1 MIRDF
6 SNSAKKKL
14 LEYVKDATETTLWR
28 KIGDR
33 IGDAGLQIQ
42 YWFGALSISKYID
55 NLDAYHKKIIDK
67 NNTTSQRIEEIFTNV
82 KNIDTRYQ
90 GGLQQN
96 VNFSESVINFI
107 NDLANTIDPN
117 GGNMD
122 MQKMN
127 AALAASLEKIQEA
140 KLSREKAIEDSLL
153 GTDPDAVETSIDPV
167 NLSTGNF
174 IYDFEDLAIDGEI
187 PLSFH
192 RYYNSKDSRISVL
205 GKSFRHNYEIYLN
218 VNDDG
223 EVDIIMEDGQHKV
236 FAVENGVYYGKN
248 TATDFLTS
256 DKQHFYL
263 KDVDD
268 NTYIFDKD
276 KKLIRIENRNN
287 LGISLTYDEDKL
299 LIKVVN
305 NYGDCLN
312 YEYDEKTNLL
322 ARVFDHTGRDVV
334 ITYSD
339 EKRIKTVCSALGKNI
354 SYEYAS
360 NGRIKD
366 IVNSQKI
373 HTVENIYD
381 KKFRVI
387 RQLFSDGG
395 SMSFEYDDENHTVTQ
410 TERNGVQTIFVHDG
424 QYRNTEIRY
433 ADGTVEKFVY
443 NDKNQC
449 IKYTDRLGRI
459 QRMSY
464 DNRGNLIQKID
475 ALKRR
480 LNMTYDASGR
490 LLSMSINGI
499 QKVKNDY
506 DAKGNLVR
514 TEDSTGNGVTVI
526 NDKHGRPIERQ
537 YPDGSRSAVTYD
549 AKGNIS
555 TLTNQ
560 IGGTIAYFYDE
571 LNRVVKVVDAKG
583 NESKFEYNEAGNIVK
598 ETNALGNSR
607 CYAYNG
613 NGLIEEMVDYNGAKT
628 VQHYNAI
635 NKVEKVIDPLGHE
648 TCYEYDKMWNVSAV
662 VLPNGAKSLY
672 EYNQDNHMS
681 RMTDALGNKTEFR
694 YDVNGKCIAETDCMG
709 SKEFSYDV
717 VGRLVQV
724 KEPNGGITKYEY
736 DAEDHVIH
744 IIDPMNNEVHL
755 EYDKVG
761 NLLVE
766 RNNLGEMRIYTYTT
780 LGNIDTVTDE
790 SGLVIKY
797 KYLPGEEKIQEIL
810 YPDGNSEKYEYDLN
824 GNVIAYIDVM
834 GNKRCHTYDALDR
847 LILTEEADGDR
858 KIYSY
863 DEVGNVISVTDC
875 NGNSSHYI
883 YSKKNELL
891 KTIDALGNETE
902 YEYDANSNL
911 VKTVQKGKD
920 GDCNEVVTCY
930 ERDILGRVVG
940 IIDSVGAE
948 ERYTYNGKG
957 YLTEKI
963 DKEGYLTKYG
973 YTSSGDVE
981 HIQYADGKEVFLSYN
996 VLRQLEEIKDWVG
1009 TTTIKNDA
1017 VGRALNIVY
1026 PDGKEVSYAYNVS
1039 GQRTS
1044 ITYPNGETV
1053 KYSYDEFKRLTSLE
1067 EANNITTYEYDQ
1079 YSHLQLKTMPNGVS
1093 TEYSYDNRGLLASL
1107 TNKDANG
1114 ILDRYFYKY
1123 DCEGNK
1129 TEIIKSRRNMPQE
1142 NGHYTYCYDALR
1154 KLTSVHKDG
1163 NLLHAYEY
1171 DAHGNRIRMTT
1182 KDGVTNYQY
1191 NKLNQLI
1198 SKIDS
1203 NGNEKYIYD
1212 SRGNLSQ
1219 IDCNGQTKHTFVY
1232 GVANRLTEA
1241 RNADGAYAKYE
1252 YSGLGHR
1259 IGVTQQMG
1267 PNDPEVQIRYV
1278 LDITKQ
1284 YNNIL
1289 QKEEAGETQTYLFD
1303 SKVSGMIHDN
1313 GIRSYFLHDDL
1324 GSPIRLLKP
1333 EGDVLESYA
1342 YDEFGCDVGYT
1353 PSQFHSFGYTG
1364 YQKDS
1369 VTGIYYAQAREYM
1382 PVIARFAARDFVK
1395 GQQDDPLSMNEYIY
1409 CRDNPT
1415 EYADANGLFV
1425 LSTLA
1430 IIGVGAAVGA
1440 LTSAG
1445 VNAVSQ
1451 GIKIAKGEQ
1460 EEFQWGSLAGSAVEG
1475 AVVGGVA
1482 AIPGL
1487 GTVAA
1492 AALTVTA
1499 GGVGAA
1505 ANSAISQGIDEG
1517 KVDGKKVAEDAVIG
1531 AVVSGAFYG
1540 IGKGVKALKGKFS
1553 KTKMPTTKSTKDL
1566 YEDTIK
1572 GLKKNETKMDAIEA
1586 AGKKASSLT
1595 RKTQQRLLSERNSL
1609 LKKYGLEKLKS
1620 GFFSSKSGFSGVVD
1634 SVKKYAFMIFGI
1646 KTTKSI
1652 VKDLLKGM
1660 CPIYT
1665 SEDEQTL
1672 VEYMEDYYG
1681 TLYGK
1686 VTGKCPLYS

>member
-305 NYGDCLN
+305 DYGDCLN

-549 AKGNIS
+549 A
-555 TLTNQ
+555 
-560 IGGTIAYFYDE
+560 
-571 LNRVVKVVDAKG
+571 
-583 NESKFEYNEAGNIVK
+583 
-598 ETNALGNSR
+598 
-607 CYAYNG
+607 
-613 NGLIEEMVDYNGAKT
+613 
-628 VQHYNAI
+628 
-635 NKVEKVIDPLGHE
+635 
-648 TCYEYDKMWNVSAV
+648 
-662 VLPNGAKSLY
+662 
-672 EYNQDNHMS
+672 
-681 RMTDALGNKTEFR
+681 
-694 YDVNGKCIAETDCMG
+694 
-709 SKEFSYDV
+709 
-717 VGRLVQV
+717 
-724 KEPNGGITKYEY
+724 
-736 DAEDHVIH
+736 
-744 IIDPMNNEVHL
+744 
-755 EYDKVG
+755 
-761 NLLVE
+761 
-766 RNNLGEMRIYTYTT
+766 
-780 LGNIDTVTDE
+780 
-790 SGLVIKY
+790 
-797 KYLPGEEKIQEIL
+797 
-810 YPDGNSEKYEYDLN
+810 
-824 GNVIAYIDVM
+824 
-834 GNKRCHTYDALDR
+834 
-847 LILTEEADGDR
+847 
-858 KIYSY
+858 
-863 DEVGNVISVTDC
+863 
-875 NGNSSHYI
+875 
-883 YSKKNELL
+883 
-891 KTIDALGNETE
+891 
-902 YEYDANSNL
+902 
-911 VKTVQKGKD
+911 
-920 GDCNEVVTCY
+920 
-930 ERDILGRVVG
+930 
-940 IIDSVGAE
+940 
-948 ERYTYNGKG
+948 
-957 YLTEKI
+957 
-963 DKEGYLTKYG
+963 
-973 YTSSGDVE
+973 
-981 HIQYADGKEVFLSYN
+981 
-996 VLRQLEEIKDWVG
+996 
-1009 TTTIKNDA
+1009 
-1017 VGRALNIVY
+1017 
-1026 PDGKEVSYAYNVS
+1026 
-1039 GQRTS
+1039 
-1044 ITYPNGETV
+1044 
-1053 KYSYDEFKRLTSLE
+1053 
-1067 EANNITTYEYDQ
+1067 
-1079 YSHLQLKTMPNGVS
+1079 
-1093 TEYSYDNRGLLASL
+1093 
-1107 TNKDANG
+1107 
-1114 ILDRYFYKY
+1114 
-1123 DCEGNK
+1123 
-1129 TEIIKSRRNMPQE
+1129 
-1142 NGHYTYCYDALR
+1142 
-1154 KLTSVHKDG
+1154 
-1163 NLLHAYEY
+1163 
-1171 DAHGNRIRMTT
+1171 
-1182 KDGVTNYQY
+1182 
-1191 NKLNQLI
+1191 
-1198 SKIDS
+1198 
-1203 NGNEKYIYD
+1203 
-1212 SRGNLSQ
+1212 
-1219 IDCNGQTKHTFVY
+1219 
-1232 GVANRLTEA
+1232 
-1241 RNADGAYAKYE
+1241 
-1252 YSGLGHR
+1252 
-1259 IGVTQQMG
+1259 
-1267 PNDPEVQIRYV
+1267 
-1278 LDITKQ
+1278 
-1284 YNNIL
+1284 
-1289 QKEEAGETQTYLFD
+1289 
-1303 SKVSGMIHDN
+1303 
-1313 GIRSYFLHDDL
+1313 
-1324 GSPIRLLKP
+1324 
-1333 EGDVLESYA
+1333 
-1342 YDEFGCDVGYT
+1342 
-1353 PSQFHSFGYTG
+1353 
-1364 YQKDS
+1364 
-1369 VTGIYYAQAREYM
+1369 
-1382 PVIARFAARDFVK
+1382 
-1395 GQQDDPLSMNEYIY
+1395 
-1409 CRDNPT
+1409 
-1415 EYADANGLFV
+1415 
-1425 LSTLA
+1425 
-1430 IIGVGAAVGA
+1430 
-1440 LTSAG
+1440 TSAG

-1672 VEYMEDYYG
+1672 VEYMEDYLV
-1681 TLYGK
+1681 LYTEK
-1686 VTGKCPLYS
+1686 

>member
-305 NYGDCLN
+305 DYGDCLN

-549 AKGNIS
+549 A
-555 TLTNQ
+555 
-560 IGGTIAYFYDE
+560 
-571 LNRVVKVVDAKG
+571 
-583 NESKFEYNEAGNIVK
+583 
-598 ETNALGNSR
+598 
-607 CYAYNG
+607 
-613 NGLIEEMVDYNGAKT
+613 
-628 VQHYNAI
+628 
-635 NKVEKVIDPLGHE
+635 
-648 TCYEYDKMWNVSAV
+648 
-662 VLPNGAKSLY
+662 
-672 EYNQDNHMS
+672 
-681 RMTDALGNKTEFR
+681 
-694 YDVNGKCIAETDCMG
+694 
-709 SKEFSYDV
+709 
-717 VGRLVQV
+717 
-724 KEPNGGITKYEY
+724 
-736 DAEDHVIH
+736 
-744 IIDPMNNEVHL
+744 
-755 EYDKVG
+755 
-761 NLLVE
+761 
-766 RNNLGEMRIYTYTT
+766 
-780 LGNIDTVTDE
+780 
-790 SGLVIKY
+790 
-797 KYLPGEEKIQEIL
+797 
-810 YPDGNSEKYEYDLN
+810 
-824 GNVIAYIDVM
+824 
-834 GNKRCHTYDALDR
+834 
-847 LILTEEADGDR
+847 
-858 KIYSY
+858 
-863 DEVGNVISVTDC
+863 
-875 NGNSSHYI
+875 
-883 YSKKNELL
+883 
-891 KTIDALGNETE
+891 
-902 YEYDANSNL
+902 
-911 VKTVQKGKD
+911 
-920 GDCNEVVTCY
+920 
-930 ERDILGRVVG
+930 
-940 IIDSVGAE
+940 
-948 ERYTYNGKG
+948 
-957 YLTEKI
+957 
-963 DKEGYLTKYG
+963 
-973 YTSSGDVE
+973 
-981 HIQYADGKEVFLSYN
+981 
-996 VLRQLEEIKDWVG
+996 
-1009 TTTIKNDA
+1009 
-1017 VGRALNIVY
+1017 
-1026 PDGKEVSYAYNVS
+1026 
-1039 GQRTS
+1039 
-1044 ITYPNGETV
+1044 
-1053 KYSYDEFKRLTSLE
+1053 
-1067 EANNITTYEYDQ
+1067 
-1079 YSHLQLKTMPNGVS
+1079 
-1093 TEYSYDNRGLLASL
+1093 
-1107 TNKDANG
+1107 
-1114 ILDRYFYKY
+1114 
-1123 DCEGNK
+1123 
-1129 TEIIKSRRNMPQE
+1129 
-1142 NGHYTYCYDALR
+1142 
-1154 KLTSVHKDG
+1154 TSV
-1163 NLLHAYEY
+1163 
-1171 DAHGNRIRMTT
+1171 
-1182 KDGVTNYQY
+1182 
-1191 NKLNQLI
+1191 
-1198 SKIDS
+1198 
-1203 NGNEKYIYD
+1203 
-1212 SRGNLSQ
+1212 
-1219 IDCNGQTKHTFVY
+1219 
-1232 GVANRLTEA
+1232 
-1241 RNADGAYAKYE
+1241 
-1252 YSGLGHR
+1252 
-1259 IGVTQQMG
+1259 
-1267 PNDPEVQIRYV
+1267 
-1278 LDITKQ
+1278 
-1284 YNNIL
+1284 
-1289 QKEEAGETQTYLFD
+1289 
-1303 SKVSGMIHDN
+1303 
-1313 GIRSYFLHDDL
+1313 
-1324 GSPIRLLKP
+1324 
-1333 EGDVLESYA
+1333 
-1342 YDEFGCDVGYT
+1342 
-1353 PSQFHSFGYTG
+1353 
-1364 YQKDS
+1364 
-1369 VTGIYYAQAREYM
+1369 
-1382 PVIARFAARDFVK
+1382 
-1395 GQQDDPLSMNEYIY
+1395 
-1409 CRDNPT
+1409 
-1415 EYADANGLFV
+1415 
-1425 LSTLA
+1425 
-1430 IIGVGAAVGA
+1430 
-1440 LTSAG
+1440 G

-1672 VEYMEDYYG
+1672 VEYMEDYFG

>member
-549 AKGNIS
+549 A
-555 TLTNQ
+555 
-560 IGGTIAYFYDE
+560 
-571 LNRVVKVVDAKG
+571 
-583 NESKFEYNEAGNIVK
+583 
-598 ETNALGNSR
+598 
-607 CYAYNG
+607 
-613 NGLIEEMVDYNGAKT
+613 
-628 VQHYNAI
+628 
-635 NKVEKVIDPLGHE
+635 
-648 TCYEYDKMWNVSAV
+648 
-662 VLPNGAKSLY
+662 
-672 EYNQDNHMS
+672 
-681 RMTDALGNKTEFR
+681 
-694 YDVNGKCIAETDCMG
+694 
-709 SKEFSYDV
+709 
-717 VGRLVQV
+717 
-724 KEPNGGITKYEY
+724 
-736 DAEDHVIH
+736 
-744 IIDPMNNEVHL
+744 
-755 EYDKVG
+755 
-761 NLLVE
+761 
-766 RNNLGEMRIYTYTT
+766 
-780 LGNIDTVTDE
+780 
-790 SGLVIKY
+790 
-797 KYLPGEEKIQEIL
+797 
-810 YPDGNSEKYEYDLN
+810 
-824 GNVIAYIDVM
+824 
-834 GNKRCHTYDALDR
+834 
-847 LILTEEADGDR
+847 
-858 KIYSY
+858 
-863 DEVGNVISVTDC
+863 
-875 NGNSSHYI
+875 
-883 YSKKNELL
+883 
-891 KTIDALGNETE
+891 
-902 YEYDANSNL
+902 
-911 VKTVQKGKD
+911 
-920 GDCNEVVTCY
+920 
-930 ERDILGRVVG
+930 
-940 IIDSVGAE
+940 
-948 ERYTYNGKG
+948 
-957 YLTEKI
+957 
-963 DKEGYLTKYG
+963 
-973 YTSSGDVE
+973 
-981 HIQYADGKEVFLSYN
+981 
-996 VLRQLEEIKDWVG
+996 
-1009 TTTIKNDA
+1009 
-1017 VGRALNIVY
+1017 
-1026 PDGKEVSYAYNVS
+1026 
-1039 GQRTS
+1039 
-1044 ITYPNGETV
+1044 
-1053 KYSYDEFKRLTSLE
+1053 
-1067 EANNITTYEYDQ
+1067 
-1079 YSHLQLKTMPNGVS
+1079 
-1093 TEYSYDNRGLLASL
+1093 
-1107 TNKDANG
+1107 
-1114 ILDRYFYKY
+1114 
-1123 DCEGNK
+1123 
-1129 TEIIKSRRNMPQE
+1129 
-1142 NGHYTYCYDALR
+1142 
-1154 KLTSVHKDG
+1154 
-1163 NLLHAYEY
+1163 
-1171 DAHGNRIRMTT
+1171 
-1182 KDGVTNYQY
+1182 
-1191 NKLNQLI
+1191 
-1198 SKIDS
+1198 
-1203 NGNEKYIYD
+1203 
-1212 SRGNLSQ
+1212 
-1219 IDCNGQTKHTFVY
+1219 
-1232 GVANRLTEA
+1232 
-1241 RNADGAYAKYE
+1241 
-1252 YSGLGHR
+1252 
-1259 IGVTQQMG
+1259 
-1267 PNDPEVQIRYV
+1267 
-1278 LDITKQ
+1278 
-1284 YNNIL
+1284 
-1289 QKEEAGETQTYLFD
+1289 
-1303 SKVSGMIHDN
+1303 
-1313 GIRSYFLHDDL
+1313 
-1324 GSPIRLLKP
+1324 
-1333 EGDVLESYA
+1333 
-1342 YDEFGCDVGYT
+1342 
-1353 PSQFHSFGYTG
+1353 
-1364 YQKDS
+1364 
-1369 VTGIYYAQAREYM
+1369 
-1382 PVIARFAARDFVK
+1382 
-1395 GQQDDPLSMNEYIY
+1395 
-1409 CRDNPT
+1409 
-1415 EYADANGLFV
+1415 
-1425 LSTLA
+1425 
-1430 IIGVGAAVGA
+1430 
-1440 LTSAG
+1440 TSAG

-1487 GTVAA
+1487 GTVA

-1553 KTKMPTTKSTKDL
+1553 KTKTPTTKSTKDL

-1572 GLKKNETKMDAIEA
+1572 RLKKNETKMDAIEA

-1595 RKTQQRLLSERNSL
+1595 RKTQQRLLSERDSL

-1634 SVKKYAFMIFGI
+1634 SVKKYAFMVFGI
-1646 KTTKSI
+1646 KTIKSI
-1652 VKDLLKGM
+1652 VKDLLEGM

-1672 VEYMEDYYG
+1672 VEYMEDYFG

>member
-305 NYGDCLN
+305 DYGDCLN

-410 TERNGVQTIFVHDG
+410 TERNGVQTIFVHGG

-549 AKGNIS
+549 A
-555 TLTNQ
+555 
-560 IGGTIAYFYDE
+560 
-571 LNRVVKVVDAKG
+571 
-583 NESKFEYNEAGNIVK
+583 
-598 ETNALGNSR
+598 
-607 CYAYNG
+607 
-613 NGLIEEMVDYNGAKT
+613 
-628 VQHYNAI
+628 
-635 NKVEKVIDPLGHE
+635 
-648 TCYEYDKMWNVSAV
+648 
-662 VLPNGAKSLY
+662 
-672 EYNQDNHMS
+672 
-681 RMTDALGNKTEFR
+681 
-694 YDVNGKCIAETDCMG
+694 
-709 SKEFSYDV
+709 
-717 VGRLVQV
+717 
-724 KEPNGGITKYEY
+724 
-736 DAEDHVIH
+736 
-744 IIDPMNNEVHL
+744 
-755 EYDKVG
+755 
-761 NLLVE
+761 
-766 RNNLGEMRIYTYTT
+766 
-780 LGNIDTVTDE
+780 
-790 SGLVIKY
+790 
-797 KYLPGEEKIQEIL
+797 
-810 YPDGNSEKYEYDLN
+810 
-824 GNVIAYIDVM
+824 
-834 GNKRCHTYDALDR
+834 
-847 LILTEEADGDR
+847 
-858 KIYSY
+858 
-863 DEVGNVISVTDC
+863 
-875 NGNSSHYI
+875 
-883 YSKKNELL
+883 
-891 KTIDALGNETE
+891 
-902 YEYDANSNL
+902 
-911 VKTVQKGKD
+911 
-920 GDCNEVVTCY
+920 
-930 ERDILGRVVG
+930 
-940 IIDSVGAE
+940 
-948 ERYTYNGKG
+948 
-957 YLTEKI
+957 
-963 DKEGYLTKYG
+963 
-973 YTSSGDVE
+973 
-981 HIQYADGKEVFLSYN
+981 
-996 VLRQLEEIKDWVG
+996 
-1009 TTTIKNDA
+1009 
-1017 VGRALNIVY
+1017 
-1026 PDGKEVSYAYNVS
+1026 
-1039 GQRTS
+1039 
-1044 ITYPNGETV
+1044 
-1053 KYSYDEFKRLTSLE
+1053 
-1067 EANNITTYEYDQ
+1067 
-1079 YSHLQLKTMPNGVS
+1079 
-1093 TEYSYDNRGLLASL
+1093 
-1107 TNKDANG
+1107 
-1114 ILDRYFYKY
+1114 
-1123 DCEGNK
+1123 
-1129 TEIIKSRRNMPQE
+1129 
-1142 NGHYTYCYDALR
+1142 
-1154 KLTSVHKDG
+1154 
-1163 NLLHAYEY
+1163 
-1171 DAHGNRIRMTT
+1171 
-1182 KDGVTNYQY
+1182 
-1191 NKLNQLI
+1191 
-1198 SKIDS
+1198 
-1203 NGNEKYIYD
+1203 
-1212 SRGNLSQ
+1212 
-1219 IDCNGQTKHTFVY
+1219 
-1232 GVANRLTEA
+1232 
-1241 RNADGAYAKYE
+1241 
-1252 YSGLGHR
+1252 
-1259 IGVTQQMG
+1259 
-1267 PNDPEVQIRYV
+1267 
-1278 LDITKQ
+1278 
-1284 YNNIL
+1284 
-1289 QKEEAGETQTYLFD
+1289 
-1303 SKVSGMIHDN
+1303 
-1313 GIRSYFLHDDL
+1313 
-1324 GSPIRLLKP
+1324 
-1333 EGDVLESYA
+1333 
-1342 YDEFGCDVGYT
+1342 
-1353 PSQFHSFGYTG
+1353 
-1364 YQKDS
+1364 
-1369 VTGIYYAQAREYM
+1369 
-1382 PVIARFAARDFVK
+1382 
-1395 GQQDDPLSMNEYIY
+1395 
-1409 CRDNPT
+1409 
-1415 EYADANGLFV
+1415 
-1425 LSTLA
+1425 
-1430 IIGVGAAVGA
+1430 
-1440 LTSAG
+1440 TSAG

-1487 GTVAA
+1487 GTVA

-1672 VEYMEDYYG
+1672 VEYMEDYFG

>member
-305 NYGDCLN
+305 DYGDCLN

-549 AKGNIS
+549 A
-555 TLTNQ
+555 
-560 IGGTIAYFYDE
+560 
-571 LNRVVKVVDAKG
+571 
-583 NESKFEYNEAGNIVK
+583 
-598 ETNALGNSR
+598 
-607 CYAYNG
+607 
-613 NGLIEEMVDYNGAKT
+613 
-628 VQHYNAI
+628 
-635 NKVEKVIDPLGHE
+635 
-648 TCYEYDKMWNVSAV
+648 
-662 VLPNGAKSLY
+662 
-672 EYNQDNHMS
+672 
-681 RMTDALGNKTEFR
+681 
-694 YDVNGKCIAETDCMG
+694 
-709 SKEFSYDV
+709 
-717 VGRLVQV
+717 
-724 KEPNGGITKYEY
+724 
-736 DAEDHVIH
+736 
-744 IIDPMNNEVHL
+744 
-755 EYDKVG
+755 
-761 NLLVE
+761 
-766 RNNLGEMRIYTYTT
+766 
-780 LGNIDTVTDE
+780 
-790 SGLVIKY
+790 
-797 KYLPGEEKIQEIL
+797 
-810 YPDGNSEKYEYDLN
+810 
-824 GNVIAYIDVM
+824 
-834 GNKRCHTYDALDR
+834 
-847 LILTEEADGDR
+847 
-858 KIYSY
+858 
-863 DEVGNVISVTDC
+863 
-875 NGNSSHYI
+875 
-883 YSKKNELL
+883 
-891 KTIDALGNETE
+891 
-902 YEYDANSNL
+902 
-911 VKTVQKGKD
+911 
-920 GDCNEVVTCY
+920 
-930 ERDILGRVVG
+930 
-940 IIDSVGAE
+940 
-948 ERYTYNGKG
+948 
-957 YLTEKI
+957 
-963 DKEGYLTKYG
+963 
-973 YTSSGDVE
+973 
-981 HIQYADGKEVFLSYN
+981 
-996 VLRQLEEIKDWVG
+996 
-1009 TTTIKNDA
+1009 
-1017 VGRALNIVY
+1017 
-1026 PDGKEVSYAYNVS
+1026 
-1039 GQRTS
+1039 
-1044 ITYPNGETV
+1044 
-1053 KYSYDEFKRLTSLE
+1053 
-1067 EANNITTYEYDQ
+1067 
-1079 YSHLQLKTMPNGVS
+1079 
-1093 TEYSYDNRGLLASL
+1093 
-1107 TNKDANG
+1107 
-1114 ILDRYFYKY
+1114 
-1123 DCEGNK
+1123 
-1129 TEIIKSRRNMPQE
+1129 
-1142 NGHYTYCYDALR
+1142 
-1154 KLTSVHKDG
+1154 
-1163 NLLHAYEY
+1163 
-1171 DAHGNRIRMTT
+1171 
-1182 KDGVTNYQY
+1182 
-1191 NKLNQLI
+1191 
-1198 SKIDS
+1198 
-1203 NGNEKYIYD
+1203 
-1212 SRGNLSQ
+1212 
-1219 IDCNGQTKHTFVY
+1219 
-1232 GVANRLTEA
+1232 
-1241 RNADGAYAKYE
+1241 
-1252 YSGLGHR
+1252 
-1259 IGVTQQMG
+1259 
-1267 PNDPEVQIRYV
+1267 
-1278 LDITKQ
+1278 
-1284 YNNIL
+1284 
-1289 QKEEAGETQTYLFD
+1289 
-1303 SKVSGMIHDN
+1303 
-1313 GIRSYFLHDDL
+1313 
-1324 GSPIRLLKP
+1324 
-1333 EGDVLESYA
+1333 
-1342 YDEFGCDVGYT
+1342 
-1353 PSQFHSFGYTG
+1353 
-1364 YQKDS
+1364 
-1369 VTGIYYAQAREYM
+1369 
-1382 PVIARFAARDFVK
+1382 
-1395 GQQDDPLSMNEYIY
+1395 
-1409 CRDNPT
+1409 
-1415 EYADANGLFV
+1415 
-1425 LSTLA
+1425 
-1430 IIGVGAAVGA
+1430 
-1440 LTSAG
+1440 TSAG

-1609 LKKYGLEKLKS
+1609 LKNMVWKN
-1620 GFFSSKSGFSGVVD
+1620 
-1634 SVKKYAFMIFGI
+1634 
-1646 KTTKSI
+1646 
-1652 VKDLLKGM
+1652 
-1660 CPIYT
+1660 
-1665 SEDEQTL
+1665 
-1672 VEYMEDYYG
+1672 
-1681 TLYGK
+1681 
-1686 VTGKCPLYS
+1686 

>member
-354 SYEYAS
+354 PYEYAS

-549 AKGNIS
+549 A
-555 TLTNQ
+555 
-560 IGGTIAYFYDE
+560 
-571 LNRVVKVVDAKG
+571 
-583 NESKFEYNEAGNIVK
+583 
-598 ETNALGNSR
+598 
-607 CYAYNG
+607 
-613 NGLIEEMVDYNGAKT
+613 
-628 VQHYNAI
+628 
-635 NKVEKVIDPLGHE
+635 
-648 TCYEYDKMWNVSAV
+648 
-662 VLPNGAKSLY
+662 
-672 EYNQDNHMS
+672 
-681 RMTDALGNKTEFR
+681 
-694 YDVNGKCIAETDCMG
+694 
-709 SKEFSYDV
+709 
-717 VGRLVQV
+717 
-724 KEPNGGITKYEY
+724 
-736 DAEDHVIH
+736 
-744 IIDPMNNEVHL
+744 
-755 EYDKVG
+755 
-761 NLLVE
+761 
-766 RNNLGEMRIYTYTT
+766 
-780 LGNIDTVTDE
+780 
-790 SGLVIKY
+790 
-797 KYLPGEEKIQEIL
+797 
-810 YPDGNSEKYEYDLN
+810 
-824 GNVIAYIDVM
+824 
-834 GNKRCHTYDALDR
+834 
-847 LILTEEADGDR
+847 
-858 KIYSY
+858 
-863 DEVGNVISVTDC
+863 
-875 NGNSSHYI
+875 
-883 YSKKNELL
+883 
-891 KTIDALGNETE
+891 
-902 YEYDANSNL
+902 
-911 VKTVQKGKD
+911 
-920 GDCNEVVTCY
+920 
-930 ERDILGRVVG
+930 
-940 IIDSVGAE
+940 
-948 ERYTYNGKG
+948 
-957 YLTEKI
+957 
-963 DKEGYLTKYG
+963 
-973 YTSSGDVE
+973 
-981 HIQYADGKEVFLSYN
+981 
-996 VLRQLEEIKDWVG
+996 
-1009 TTTIKNDA
+1009 
-1017 VGRALNIVY
+1017 
-1026 PDGKEVSYAYNVS
+1026 
-1039 GQRTS
+1039 
-1044 ITYPNGETV
+1044 
-1053 KYSYDEFKRLTSLE
+1053 
-1067 EANNITTYEYDQ
+1067 
-1079 YSHLQLKTMPNGVS
+1079 
-1093 TEYSYDNRGLLASL
+1093 
-1107 TNKDANG
+1107 
-1114 ILDRYFYKY
+1114 
-1123 DCEGNK
+1123 
-1129 TEIIKSRRNMPQE
+1129 
-1142 NGHYTYCYDALR
+1142 
-1154 KLTSVHKDG
+1154 
-1163 NLLHAYEY
+1163 
-1171 DAHGNRIRMTT
+1171 
-1182 KDGVTNYQY
+1182 
-1191 NKLNQLI
+1191 
-1198 SKIDS
+1198 
-1203 NGNEKYIYD
+1203 
-1212 SRGNLSQ
+1212 
-1219 IDCNGQTKHTFVY
+1219 
-1232 GVANRLTEA
+1232 
-1241 RNADGAYAKYE
+1241 
-1252 YSGLGHR
+1252 
-1259 IGVTQQMG
+1259 
-1267 PNDPEVQIRYV
+1267 
-1278 LDITKQ
+1278 
-1284 YNNIL
+1284 
-1289 QKEEAGETQTYLFD
+1289 
-1303 SKVSGMIHDN
+1303 
-1313 GIRSYFLHDDL
+1313 
-1324 GSPIRLLKP
+1324 
-1333 EGDVLESYA
+1333 
-1342 YDEFGCDVGYT
+1342 
-1353 PSQFHSFGYTG
+1353 
-1364 YQKDS
+1364 
-1369 VTGIYYAQAREYM
+1369 
-1382 PVIARFAARDFVK
+1382 
-1395 GQQDDPLSMNEYIY
+1395 
-1409 CRDNPT
+1409 
-1415 EYADANGLFV
+1415 
-1425 LSTLA
+1425 
-1430 IIGVGAAVGA
+1430 
-1440 LTSAG
+1440 TSAG

-1460 EEFQWGSLAGSAVEG
+1460 EEFKWGSLAGSAVEG

-1487 GTVAA
+1487 GTVA

-1672 VEYMEDYYG
+1672 VEYMEDYFG

>member
-305 NYGDCLN
+305 DYGDCLN

-549 AKGNIS
+549 A
-555 TLTNQ
+555 
-560 IGGTIAYFYDE
+560 
-571 LNRVVKVVDAKG
+571 
-583 NESKFEYNEAGNIVK
+583 
-598 ETNALGNSR
+598 
-607 CYAYNG
+607 
-613 NGLIEEMVDYNGAKT
+613 
-628 VQHYNAI
+628 
-635 NKVEKVIDPLGHE
+635 
-648 TCYEYDKMWNVSAV
+648 
-662 VLPNGAKSLY
+662 
-672 EYNQDNHMS
+672 
-681 RMTDALGNKTEFR
+681 
-694 YDVNGKCIAETDCMG
+694 
-709 SKEFSYDV
+709 
-717 VGRLVQV
+717 
-724 KEPNGGITKYEY
+724 
-736 DAEDHVIH
+736 
-744 IIDPMNNEVHL
+744 
-755 EYDKVG
+755 
-761 NLLVE
+761 
-766 RNNLGEMRIYTYTT
+766 
-780 LGNIDTVTDE
+780 
-790 SGLVIKY
+790 
-797 KYLPGEEKIQEIL
+797 
-810 YPDGNSEKYEYDLN
+810 
-824 GNVIAYIDVM
+824 
-834 GNKRCHTYDALDR
+834 
-847 LILTEEADGDR
+847 
-858 KIYSY
+858 
-863 DEVGNVISVTDC
+863 
-875 NGNSSHYI
+875 
-883 YSKKNELL
+883 
-891 KTIDALGNETE
+891 
-902 YEYDANSNL
+902 
-911 VKTVQKGKD
+911 
-920 GDCNEVVTCY
+920 
-930 ERDILGRVVG
+930 
-940 IIDSVGAE
+940 
-948 ERYTYNGKG
+948 
-957 YLTEKI
+957 
-963 DKEGYLTKYG
+963 
-973 YTSSGDVE
+973 
-981 HIQYADGKEVFLSYN
+981 
-996 VLRQLEEIKDWVG
+996 
-1009 TTTIKNDA
+1009 
-1017 VGRALNIVY
+1017 
-1026 PDGKEVSYAYNVS
+1026 
-1039 GQRTS
+1039 
-1044 ITYPNGETV
+1044 
-1053 KYSYDEFKRLTSLE
+1053 
-1067 EANNITTYEYDQ
+1067 
-1079 YSHLQLKTMPNGVS
+1079 
-1093 TEYSYDNRGLLASL
+1093 
-1107 TNKDANG
+1107 
-1114 ILDRYFYKY
+1114 
-1123 DCEGNK
+1123 
-1129 TEIIKSRRNMPQE
+1129 
-1142 NGHYTYCYDALR
+1142 
-1154 KLTSVHKDG
+1154 
-1163 NLLHAYEY
+1163 
-1171 DAHGNRIRMTT
+1171 
-1182 KDGVTNYQY
+1182 
-1191 NKLNQLI
+1191 
-1198 SKIDS
+1198 
-1203 NGNEKYIYD
+1203 
-1212 SRGNLSQ
+1212 
-1219 IDCNGQTKHTFVY
+1219 
-1232 GVANRLTEA
+1232 
-1241 RNADGAYAKYE
+1241 
-1252 YSGLGHR
+1252 
-1259 IGVTQQMG
+1259 
-1267 PNDPEVQIRYV
+1267 
-1278 LDITKQ
+1278 
-1284 YNNIL
+1284 
-1289 QKEEAGETQTYLFD
+1289 
-1303 SKVSGMIHDN
+1303 
-1313 GIRSYFLHDDL
+1313 
-1324 GSPIRLLKP
+1324 
-1333 EGDVLESYA
+1333 
-1342 YDEFGCDVGYT
+1342 
-1353 PSQFHSFGYTG
+1353 
-1364 YQKDS
+1364 
-1369 VTGIYYAQAREYM
+1369 
-1382 PVIARFAARDFVK
+1382 
-1395 GQQDDPLSMNEYIY
+1395 
-1409 CRDNPT
+1409 
-1415 EYADANGLFV
+1415 
-1425 LSTLA
+1425 
-1430 IIGVGAAVGA
+1430 
-1440 LTSAG
+1440 TSAG

-1492 AALTVTA
+1492 AALIVTA

-1672 VEYMEDYYG
+1672 VEYMEDYFG

>member
-205 GKSFRHNYEIYLN
+205 GKSFRHNYGIYLN

-549 AKGNIS
+549 A
-555 TLTNQ
+555 
-560 IGGTIAYFYDE
+560 
-571 LNRVVKVVDAKG
+571 
-583 NESKFEYNEAGNIVK
+583 
-598 ETNALGNSR
+598 
-607 CYAYNG
+607 
-613 NGLIEEMVDYNGAKT
+613 
-628 VQHYNAI
+628 
-635 NKVEKVIDPLGHE
+635 
-648 TCYEYDKMWNVSAV
+648 
-662 VLPNGAKSLY
+662 
-672 EYNQDNHMS
+672 
-681 RMTDALGNKTEFR
+681 
-694 YDVNGKCIAETDCMG
+694 
-709 SKEFSYDV
+709 
-717 VGRLVQV
+717 
-724 KEPNGGITKYEY
+724 
-736 DAEDHVIH
+736 
-744 IIDPMNNEVHL
+744 
-755 EYDKVG
+755 
-761 NLLVE
+761 
-766 RNNLGEMRIYTYTT
+766 
-780 LGNIDTVTDE
+780 
-790 SGLVIKY
+790 
-797 KYLPGEEKIQEIL
+797 
-810 YPDGNSEKYEYDLN
+810 
-824 GNVIAYIDVM
+824 
-834 GNKRCHTYDALDR
+834 
-847 LILTEEADGDR
+847 
-858 KIYSY
+858 
-863 DEVGNVISVTDC
+863 
-875 NGNSSHYI
+875 
-883 YSKKNELL
+883 
-891 KTIDALGNETE
+891 
-902 YEYDANSNL
+902 
-911 VKTVQKGKD
+911 
-920 GDCNEVVTCY
+920 
-930 ERDILGRVVG
+930 
-940 IIDSVGAE
+940 
-948 ERYTYNGKG
+948 
-957 YLTEKI
+957 
-963 DKEGYLTKYG
+963 
-973 YTSSGDVE
+973 
-981 HIQYADGKEVFLSYN
+981 
-996 VLRQLEEIKDWVG
+996 
-1009 TTTIKNDA
+1009 
-1017 VGRALNIVY
+1017 
-1026 PDGKEVSYAYNVS
+1026 
-1039 GQRTS
+1039 
-1044 ITYPNGETV
+1044 
-1053 KYSYDEFKRLTSLE
+1053 
-1067 EANNITTYEYDQ
+1067 
-1079 YSHLQLKTMPNGVS
+1079 
-1093 TEYSYDNRGLLASL
+1093 
-1107 TNKDANG
+1107 
-1114 ILDRYFYKY
+1114 
-1123 DCEGNK
+1123 
-1129 TEIIKSRRNMPQE
+1129 
-1142 NGHYTYCYDALR
+1142 
-1154 KLTSVHKDG
+1154 
-1163 NLLHAYEY
+1163 
-1171 DAHGNRIRMTT
+1171 
-1182 KDGVTNYQY
+1182 
-1191 NKLNQLI
+1191 
-1198 SKIDS
+1198 
-1203 NGNEKYIYD
+1203 
-1212 SRGNLSQ
+1212 
-1219 IDCNGQTKHTFVY
+1219 
-1232 GVANRLTEA
+1232 
-1241 RNADGAYAKYE
+1241 
-1252 YSGLGHR
+1252 
-1259 IGVTQQMG
+1259 
-1267 PNDPEVQIRYV
+1267 
-1278 LDITKQ
+1278 
-1284 YNNIL
+1284 
-1289 QKEEAGETQTYLFD
+1289 
-1303 SKVSGMIHDN
+1303 
-1313 GIRSYFLHDDL
+1313 
-1324 GSPIRLLKP
+1324 
-1333 EGDVLESYA
+1333 
-1342 YDEFGCDVGYT
+1342 
-1353 PSQFHSFGYTG
+1353 
-1364 YQKDS
+1364 
-1369 VTGIYYAQAREYM
+1369 
-1382 PVIARFAARDFVK
+1382 
-1395 GQQDDPLSMNEYIY
+1395 
-1409 CRDNPT
+1409 
-1415 EYADANGLFV
+1415 
-1425 LSTLA
+1425 
-1430 IIGVGAAVGA
+1430 
-1440 LTSAG
+1440 TSAG

-1586 AGKKASSLT
+1586 TGKKASSLT

-1672 VEYMEDYYG
+1672 VEYMEDYFG

>member
-174 IYDFEDLAIDGEI
+174 IYDFEDLAIDGEN

-549 AKGNIS
+549 A
-555 TLTNQ
+555 
-560 IGGTIAYFYDE
+560 
-571 LNRVVKVVDAKG
+571 
-583 NESKFEYNEAGNIVK
+583 
-598 ETNALGNSR
+598 
-607 CYAYNG
+607 
-613 NGLIEEMVDYNGAKT
+613 
-628 VQHYNAI
+628 
-635 NKVEKVIDPLGHE
+635 
-648 TCYEYDKMWNVSAV
+648 
-662 VLPNGAKSLY
+662 
-672 EYNQDNHMS
+672 
-681 RMTDALGNKTEFR
+681 
-694 YDVNGKCIAETDCMG
+694 
-709 SKEFSYDV
+709 
-717 VGRLVQV
+717 
-724 KEPNGGITKYEY
+724 
-736 DAEDHVIH
+736 
-744 IIDPMNNEVHL
+744 
-755 EYDKVG
+755 
-761 NLLVE
+761 
-766 RNNLGEMRIYTYTT
+766 
-780 LGNIDTVTDE
+780 
-790 SGLVIKY
+790 
-797 KYLPGEEKIQEIL
+797 
-810 YPDGNSEKYEYDLN
+810 
-824 GNVIAYIDVM
+824 
-834 GNKRCHTYDALDR
+834 
-847 LILTEEADGDR
+847 
-858 KIYSY
+858 
-863 DEVGNVISVTDC
+863 
-875 NGNSSHYI
+875 
-883 YSKKNELL
+883 
-891 KTIDALGNETE
+891 
-902 YEYDANSNL
+902 
-911 VKTVQKGKD
+911 
-920 GDCNEVVTCY
+920 
-930 ERDILGRVVG
+930 
-940 IIDSVGAE
+940 
-948 ERYTYNGKG
+948 
-957 YLTEKI
+957 
-963 DKEGYLTKYG
+963 
-973 YTSSGDVE
+973 
-981 HIQYADGKEVFLSYN
+981 
-996 VLRQLEEIKDWVG
+996 
-1009 TTTIKNDA
+1009 
-1017 VGRALNIVY
+1017 
-1026 PDGKEVSYAYNVS
+1026 
-1039 GQRTS
+1039 
-1044 ITYPNGETV
+1044 
-1053 KYSYDEFKRLTSLE
+1053 
-1067 EANNITTYEYDQ
+1067 
-1079 YSHLQLKTMPNGVS
+1079 
-1093 TEYSYDNRGLLASL
+1093 
-1107 TNKDANG
+1107 
-1114 ILDRYFYKY
+1114 
-1123 DCEGNK
+1123 
-1129 TEIIKSRRNMPQE
+1129 
-1142 NGHYTYCYDALR
+1142 
-1154 KLTSVHKDG
+1154 
-1163 NLLHAYEY
+1163 
-1171 DAHGNRIRMTT
+1171 
-1182 KDGVTNYQY
+1182 
-1191 NKLNQLI
+1191 
-1198 SKIDS
+1198 
-1203 NGNEKYIYD
+1203 
-1212 SRGNLSQ
+1212 
-1219 IDCNGQTKHTFVY
+1219 
-1232 GVANRLTEA
+1232 
-1241 RNADGAYAKYE
+1241 
-1252 YSGLGHR
+1252 
-1259 IGVTQQMG
+1259 
-1267 PNDPEVQIRYV
+1267 
-1278 LDITKQ
+1278 
-1284 YNNIL
+1284 
-1289 QKEEAGETQTYLFD
+1289 
-1303 SKVSGMIHDN
+1303 
-1313 GIRSYFLHDDL
+1313 
-1324 GSPIRLLKP
+1324 
-1333 EGDVLESYA
+1333 
-1342 YDEFGCDVGYT
+1342 
-1353 PSQFHSFGYTG
+1353 
-1364 YQKDS
+1364 
-1369 VTGIYYAQAREYM
+1369 
-1382 PVIARFAARDFVK
+1382 
-1395 GQQDDPLSMNEYIY
+1395 
-1409 CRDNPT
+1409 
-1415 EYADANGLFV
+1415 
-1425 LSTLA
+1425 
-1430 IIGVGAAVGA
+1430 
-1440 LTSAG
+1440 TSAG

-1672 VEYMEDYYG
+1672 VEYMEDYFG

>member
-287 LGISLTYDEDKL
+287 FGISLTYDEDKL

-305 NYGDCLN
+305 DYGDCLN

-549 AKGNIS
+549 A
-555 TLTNQ
+555 
-560 IGGTIAYFYDE
+560 
-571 LNRVVKVVDAKG
+571 
-583 NESKFEYNEAGNIVK
+583 
-598 ETNALGNSR
+598 
-607 CYAYNG
+607 
-613 NGLIEEMVDYNGAKT
+613 
-628 VQHYNAI
+628 
-635 NKVEKVIDPLGHE
+635 
-648 TCYEYDKMWNVSAV
+648 
-662 VLPNGAKSLY
+662 
-672 EYNQDNHMS
+672 
-681 RMTDALGNKTEFR
+681 
-694 YDVNGKCIAETDCMG
+694 
-709 SKEFSYDV
+709 
-717 VGRLVQV
+717 
-724 KEPNGGITKYEY
+724 
-736 DAEDHVIH
+736 
-744 IIDPMNNEVHL
+744 
-755 EYDKVG
+755 
-761 NLLVE
+761 
-766 RNNLGEMRIYTYTT
+766 
-780 LGNIDTVTDE
+780 
-790 SGLVIKY
+790 
-797 KYLPGEEKIQEIL
+797 
-810 YPDGNSEKYEYDLN
+810 
-824 GNVIAYIDVM
+824 
-834 GNKRCHTYDALDR
+834 
-847 LILTEEADGDR
+847 
-858 KIYSY
+858 
-863 DEVGNVISVTDC
+863 
-875 NGNSSHYI
+875 
-883 YSKKNELL
+883 
-891 KTIDALGNETE
+891 
-902 YEYDANSNL
+902 
-911 VKTVQKGKD
+911 
-920 GDCNEVVTCY
+920 
-930 ERDILGRVVG
+930 
-940 IIDSVGAE
+940 
-948 ERYTYNGKG
+948 
-957 YLTEKI
+957 
-963 DKEGYLTKYG
+963 
-973 YTSSGDVE
+973 
-981 HIQYADGKEVFLSYN
+981 
-996 VLRQLEEIKDWVG
+996 
-1009 TTTIKNDA
+1009 
-1017 VGRALNIVY
+1017 
-1026 PDGKEVSYAYNVS
+1026 
-1039 GQRTS
+1039 
-1044 ITYPNGETV
+1044 
-1053 KYSYDEFKRLTSLE
+1053 
-1067 EANNITTYEYDQ
+1067 
-1079 YSHLQLKTMPNGVS
+1079 
-1093 TEYSYDNRGLLASL
+1093 
-1107 TNKDANG
+1107 
-1114 ILDRYFYKY
+1114 
-1123 DCEGNK
+1123 
-1129 TEIIKSRRNMPQE
+1129 
-1142 NGHYTYCYDALR
+1142 
-1154 KLTSVHKDG
+1154 
-1163 NLLHAYEY
+1163 
-1171 DAHGNRIRMTT
+1171 
-1182 KDGVTNYQY
+1182 
-1191 NKLNQLI
+1191 
-1198 SKIDS
+1198 
-1203 NGNEKYIYD
+1203 
-1212 SRGNLSQ
+1212 
-1219 IDCNGQTKHTFVY
+1219 
-1232 GVANRLTEA
+1232 
-1241 RNADGAYAKYE
+1241 
-1252 YSGLGHR
+1252 
-1259 IGVTQQMG
+1259 
-1267 PNDPEVQIRYV
+1267 
-1278 LDITKQ
+1278 
-1284 YNNIL
+1284 
-1289 QKEEAGETQTYLFD
+1289 
-1303 SKVSGMIHDN
+1303 
-1313 GIRSYFLHDDL
+1313 
-1324 GSPIRLLKP
+1324 
-1333 EGDVLESYA
+1333 
-1342 YDEFGCDVGYT
+1342 
-1353 PSQFHSFGYTG
+1353 
-1364 YQKDS
+1364 
-1369 VTGIYYAQAREYM
+1369 
-1382 PVIARFAARDFVK
+1382 
-1395 GQQDDPLSMNEYIY
+1395 
-1409 CRDNPT
+1409 
-1415 EYADANGLFV
+1415 
-1425 LSTLA
+1425 
-1430 IIGVGAAVGA
+1430 
-1440 LTSAG
+1440 TSAG

-1672 VEYMEDYYG
+1672 VEYMEDYFG

>member
-223 EVDIIMEDGQHKV
+223 KVDIIMEDGQHKV

-305 NYGDCLN
+305 DYGDCLN

-549 AKGNIS
+549 A
-555 TLTNQ
+555 
-560 IGGTIAYFYDE
+560 
-571 LNRVVKVVDAKG
+571 
-583 NESKFEYNEAGNIVK
+583 
-598 ETNALGNSR
+598 
-607 CYAYNG
+607 
-613 NGLIEEMVDYNGAKT
+613 
-628 VQHYNAI
+628 
-635 NKVEKVIDPLGHE
+635 
-648 TCYEYDKMWNVSAV
+648 
-662 VLPNGAKSLY
+662 
-672 EYNQDNHMS
+672 
-681 RMTDALGNKTEFR
+681 
-694 YDVNGKCIAETDCMG
+694 
-709 SKEFSYDV
+709 
-717 VGRLVQV
+717 
-724 KEPNGGITKYEY
+724 
-736 DAEDHVIH
+736 
-744 IIDPMNNEVHL
+744 
-755 EYDKVG
+755 
-761 NLLVE
+761 
-766 RNNLGEMRIYTYTT
+766 
-780 LGNIDTVTDE
+780 
-790 SGLVIKY
+790 
-797 KYLPGEEKIQEIL
+797 
-810 YPDGNSEKYEYDLN
+810 
-824 GNVIAYIDVM
+824 
-834 GNKRCHTYDALDR
+834 
-847 LILTEEADGDR
+847 
-858 KIYSY
+858 
-863 DEVGNVISVTDC
+863 
-875 NGNSSHYI
+875 
-883 YSKKNELL
+883 
-891 KTIDALGNETE
+891 
-902 YEYDANSNL
+902 
-911 VKTVQKGKD
+911 
-920 GDCNEVVTCY
+920 
-930 ERDILGRVVG
+930 
-940 IIDSVGAE
+940 
-948 ERYTYNGKG
+948 
-957 YLTEKI
+957 
-963 DKEGYLTKYG
+963 
-973 YTSSGDVE
+973 
-981 HIQYADGKEVFLSYN
+981 
-996 VLRQLEEIKDWVG
+996 
-1009 TTTIKNDA
+1009 
-1017 VGRALNIVY
+1017 
-1026 PDGKEVSYAYNVS
+1026 
-1039 GQRTS
+1039 
-1044 ITYPNGETV
+1044 
-1053 KYSYDEFKRLTSLE
+1053 
-1067 EANNITTYEYDQ
+1067 
-1079 YSHLQLKTMPNGVS
+1079 
-1093 TEYSYDNRGLLASL
+1093 
-1107 TNKDANG
+1107 
-1114 ILDRYFYKY
+1114 
-1123 DCEGNK
+1123 
-1129 TEIIKSRRNMPQE
+1129 
-1142 NGHYTYCYDALR
+1142 
-1154 KLTSVHKDG
+1154 
-1163 NLLHAYEY
+1163 
-1171 DAHGNRIRMTT
+1171 
-1182 KDGVTNYQY
+1182 
-1191 NKLNQLI
+1191 
-1198 SKIDS
+1198 
-1203 NGNEKYIYD
+1203 
-1212 SRGNLSQ
+1212 
-1219 IDCNGQTKHTFVY
+1219 
-1232 GVANRLTEA
+1232 
-1241 RNADGAYAKYE
+1241 
-1252 YSGLGHR
+1252 
-1259 IGVTQQMG
+1259 
-1267 PNDPEVQIRYV
+1267 
-1278 LDITKQ
+1278 
-1284 YNNIL
+1284 
-1289 QKEEAGETQTYLFD
+1289 
-1303 SKVSGMIHDN
+1303 
-1313 GIRSYFLHDDL
+1313 
-1324 GSPIRLLKP
+1324 
-1333 EGDVLESYA
+1333 
-1342 YDEFGCDVGYT
+1342 
-1353 PSQFHSFGYTG
+1353 
-1364 YQKDS
+1364 
-1369 VTGIYYAQAREYM
+1369 
-1382 PVIARFAARDFVK
+1382 
-1395 GQQDDPLSMNEYIY
+1395 
-1409 CRDNPT
+1409 
-1415 EYADANGLFV
+1415 
-1425 LSTLA
+1425 
-1430 IIGVGAAVGA
+1430 
-1440 LTSAG
+1440 TSAG

-1487 GTVAA
+1487 GTVA

-1672 VEYMEDYYG
+1672 VEYMEDYFG

>member
-305 NYGDCLN
+305 DYGDCLN

-360 NGRIKD
+360 SGRIKD

-549 AKGNIS
+549 A
-555 TLTNQ
+555 
-560 IGGTIAYFYDE
+560 
-571 LNRVVKVVDAKG
+571 
-583 NESKFEYNEAGNIVK
+583 
-598 ETNALGNSR
+598 
-607 CYAYNG
+607 
-613 NGLIEEMVDYNGAKT
+613 
-628 VQHYNAI
+628 
-635 NKVEKVIDPLGHE
+635 
-648 TCYEYDKMWNVSAV
+648 
-662 VLPNGAKSLY
+662 
-672 EYNQDNHMS
+672 
-681 RMTDALGNKTEFR
+681 
-694 YDVNGKCIAETDCMG
+694 
-709 SKEFSYDV
+709 
-717 VGRLVQV
+717 
-724 KEPNGGITKYEY
+724 
-736 DAEDHVIH
+736 
-744 IIDPMNNEVHL
+744 
-755 EYDKVG
+755 
-761 NLLVE
+761 
-766 RNNLGEMRIYTYTT
+766 
-780 LGNIDTVTDE
+780 
-790 SGLVIKY
+790 
-797 KYLPGEEKIQEIL
+797 
-810 YPDGNSEKYEYDLN
+810 
-824 GNVIAYIDVM
+824 
-834 GNKRCHTYDALDR
+834 
-847 LILTEEADGDR
+847 
-858 KIYSY
+858 
-863 DEVGNVISVTDC
+863 
-875 NGNSSHYI
+875 
-883 YSKKNELL
+883 
-891 KTIDALGNETE
+891 
-902 YEYDANSNL
+902 
-911 VKTVQKGKD
+911 
-920 GDCNEVVTCY
+920 
-930 ERDILGRVVG
+930 
-940 IIDSVGAE
+940 
-948 ERYTYNGKG
+948 
-957 YLTEKI
+957 
-963 DKEGYLTKYG
+963 
-973 YTSSGDVE
+973 
-981 HIQYADGKEVFLSYN
+981 
-996 VLRQLEEIKDWVG
+996 
-1009 TTTIKNDA
+1009 
-1017 VGRALNIVY
+1017 
-1026 PDGKEVSYAYNVS
+1026 
-1039 GQRTS
+1039 
-1044 ITYPNGETV
+1044 
-1053 KYSYDEFKRLTSLE
+1053 
-1067 EANNITTYEYDQ
+1067 
-1079 YSHLQLKTMPNGVS
+1079 
-1093 TEYSYDNRGLLASL
+1093 
-1107 TNKDANG
+1107 
-1114 ILDRYFYKY
+1114 
-1123 DCEGNK
+1123 
-1129 TEIIKSRRNMPQE
+1129 
-1142 NGHYTYCYDALR
+1142 
-1154 KLTSVHKDG
+1154 
-1163 NLLHAYEY
+1163 
-1171 DAHGNRIRMTT
+1171 
-1182 KDGVTNYQY
+1182 
-1191 NKLNQLI
+1191 
-1198 SKIDS
+1198 
-1203 NGNEKYIYD
+1203 
-1212 SRGNLSQ
+1212 
-1219 IDCNGQTKHTFVY
+1219 
-1232 GVANRLTEA
+1232 
-1241 RNADGAYAKYE
+1241 
-1252 YSGLGHR
+1252 
-1259 IGVTQQMG
+1259 
-1267 PNDPEVQIRYV
+1267 
-1278 LDITKQ
+1278 
-1284 YNNIL
+1284 
-1289 QKEEAGETQTYLFD
+1289 
-1303 SKVSGMIHDN
+1303 
-1313 GIRSYFLHDDL
+1313 
-1324 GSPIRLLKP
+1324 
-1333 EGDVLESYA
+1333 
-1342 YDEFGCDVGYT
+1342 
-1353 PSQFHSFGYTG
+1353 
-1364 YQKDS
+1364 
-1369 VTGIYYAQAREYM
+1369 
-1382 PVIARFAARDFVK
+1382 
-1395 GQQDDPLSMNEYIY
+1395 
-1409 CRDNPT
+1409 
-1415 EYADANGLFV
+1415 
-1425 LSTLA
+1425 
-1430 IIGVGAAVGA
+1430 
-1440 LTSAG
+1440 TSAG

-1487 GTVAA
+1487 GTVA

-1672 VEYMEDYYG
+1672 VEYMEDYFG

>member
-305 NYGDCLN
+305 DYGDCLN

-424 QYRNTEIRY
+424 QYRNTEIKY

-549 AKGNIS
+549 A
-555 TLTNQ
+555 
-560 IGGTIAYFYDE
+560 
-571 LNRVVKVVDAKG
+571 
-583 NESKFEYNEAGNIVK
+583 
-598 ETNALGNSR
+598 
-607 CYAYNG
+607 
-613 NGLIEEMVDYNGAKT
+613 
-628 VQHYNAI
+628 
-635 NKVEKVIDPLGHE
+635 
-648 TCYEYDKMWNVSAV
+648 
-662 VLPNGAKSLY
+662 
-672 EYNQDNHMS
+672 
-681 RMTDALGNKTEFR
+681 
-694 YDVNGKCIAETDCMG
+694 
-709 SKEFSYDV
+709 
-717 VGRLVQV
+717 
-724 KEPNGGITKYEY
+724 
-736 DAEDHVIH
+736 
-744 IIDPMNNEVHL
+744 
-755 EYDKVG
+755 
-761 NLLVE
+761 
-766 RNNLGEMRIYTYTT
+766 
-780 LGNIDTVTDE
+780 
-790 SGLVIKY
+790 
-797 KYLPGEEKIQEIL
+797 
-810 YPDGNSEKYEYDLN
+810 
-824 GNVIAYIDVM
+824 
-834 GNKRCHTYDALDR
+834 
-847 LILTEEADGDR
+847 
-858 KIYSY
+858 
-863 DEVGNVISVTDC
+863 
-875 NGNSSHYI
+875 
-883 YSKKNELL
+883 
-891 KTIDALGNETE
+891 
-902 YEYDANSNL
+902 
-911 VKTVQKGKD
+911 
-920 GDCNEVVTCY
+920 
-930 ERDILGRVVG
+930 
-940 IIDSVGAE
+940 
-948 ERYTYNGKG
+948 
-957 YLTEKI
+957 
-963 DKEGYLTKYG
+963 
-973 YTSSGDVE
+973 
-981 HIQYADGKEVFLSYN
+981 
-996 VLRQLEEIKDWVG
+996 
-1009 TTTIKNDA
+1009 
-1017 VGRALNIVY
+1017 
-1026 PDGKEVSYAYNVS
+1026 
-1039 GQRTS
+1039 
-1044 ITYPNGETV
+1044 
-1053 KYSYDEFKRLTSLE
+1053 
-1067 EANNITTYEYDQ
+1067 
-1079 YSHLQLKTMPNGVS
+1079 
-1093 TEYSYDNRGLLASL
+1093 
-1107 TNKDANG
+1107 
-1114 ILDRYFYKY
+1114 
-1123 DCEGNK
+1123 
-1129 TEIIKSRRNMPQE
+1129 
-1142 NGHYTYCYDALR
+1142 
-1154 KLTSVHKDG
+1154 
-1163 NLLHAYEY
+1163 
-1171 DAHGNRIRMTT
+1171 
-1182 KDGVTNYQY
+1182 
-1191 NKLNQLI
+1191 
-1198 SKIDS
+1198 
-1203 NGNEKYIYD
+1203 
-1212 SRGNLSQ
+1212 
-1219 IDCNGQTKHTFVY
+1219 
-1232 GVANRLTEA
+1232 
-1241 RNADGAYAKYE
+1241 
-1252 YSGLGHR
+1252 
-1259 IGVTQQMG
+1259 
-1267 PNDPEVQIRYV
+1267 
-1278 LDITKQ
+1278 
-1284 YNNIL
+1284 
-1289 QKEEAGETQTYLFD
+1289 
-1303 SKVSGMIHDN
+1303 
-1313 GIRSYFLHDDL
+1313 
-1324 GSPIRLLKP
+1324 
-1333 EGDVLESYA
+1333 
-1342 YDEFGCDVGYT
+1342 
-1353 PSQFHSFGYTG
+1353 
-1364 YQKDS
+1364 
-1369 VTGIYYAQAREYM
+1369 
-1382 PVIARFAARDFVK
+1382 
-1395 GQQDDPLSMNEYIY
+1395 
-1409 CRDNPT
+1409 
-1415 EYADANGLFV
+1415 
-1425 LSTLA
+1425 
-1430 IIGVGAAVGA
+1430 
-1440 LTSAG
+1440 TSAG

-1487 GTVAA
+1487 GTVA

-1672 VEYMEDYYG
+1672 VEYMEDYFG

>member
-1 MIRDF
+1 
-6 SNSAKKKL
+6 
-14 LEYVKDATETTLWR
+14 
-28 KIGDR
+28 
-33 IGDAGLQIQ
+33 
-42 YWFGALSISKYID
+42 
-55 NLDAYHKKIIDK
+55 
-67 NNTTSQRIEEIFTNV
+67 
-82 KNIDTRYQ
+82 
-90 GGLQQN
+90 
-96 VNFSESVINFI
+96 
-107 NDLANTIDPN
+107 
-117 GGNMD
+117 
-122 MQKMN
+122 MN

-305 NYGDCLN
+305 DYGDCLN

-433 ADGTVEKFVY
+433 ADGTVEKIVY

-549 AKGNIS
+549 A
-555 TLTNQ
+555 
-560 IGGTIAYFYDE
+560 
-571 LNRVVKVVDAKG
+571 
-583 NESKFEYNEAGNIVK
+583 
-598 ETNALGNSR
+598 
-607 CYAYNG
+607 
-613 NGLIEEMVDYNGAKT
+613 
-628 VQHYNAI
+628 
-635 NKVEKVIDPLGHE
+635 
-648 TCYEYDKMWNVSAV
+648 
-662 VLPNGAKSLY
+662 
-672 EYNQDNHMS
+672 
-681 RMTDALGNKTEFR
+681 
-694 YDVNGKCIAETDCMG
+694 
-709 SKEFSYDV
+709 
-717 VGRLVQV
+717 
-724 KEPNGGITKYEY
+724 
-736 DAEDHVIH
+736 
-744 IIDPMNNEVHL
+744 
-755 EYDKVG
+755 
-761 NLLVE
+761 
-766 RNNLGEMRIYTYTT
+766 
-780 LGNIDTVTDE
+780 
-790 SGLVIKY
+790 
-797 KYLPGEEKIQEIL
+797 
-810 YPDGNSEKYEYDLN
+810 
-824 GNVIAYIDVM
+824 
-834 GNKRCHTYDALDR
+834 
-847 LILTEEADGDR
+847 
-858 KIYSY
+858 
-863 DEVGNVISVTDC
+863 
-875 NGNSSHYI
+875 
-883 YSKKNELL
+883 
-891 KTIDALGNETE
+891 
-902 YEYDANSNL
+902 
-911 VKTVQKGKD
+911 
-920 GDCNEVVTCY
+920 
-930 ERDILGRVVG
+930 
-940 IIDSVGAE
+940 
-948 ERYTYNGKG
+948 
-957 YLTEKI
+957 
-963 DKEGYLTKYG
+963 
-973 YTSSGDVE
+973 
-981 HIQYADGKEVFLSYN
+981 
-996 VLRQLEEIKDWVG
+996 
-1009 TTTIKNDA
+1009 
-1017 VGRALNIVY
+1017 
-1026 PDGKEVSYAYNVS
+1026 
-1039 GQRTS
+1039 
-1044 ITYPNGETV
+1044 
-1053 KYSYDEFKRLTSLE
+1053 
-1067 EANNITTYEYDQ
+1067 
-1079 YSHLQLKTMPNGVS
+1079 
-1093 TEYSYDNRGLLASL
+1093 
-1107 TNKDANG
+1107 
-1114 ILDRYFYKY
+1114 
-1123 DCEGNK
+1123 
-1129 TEIIKSRRNMPQE
+1129 
-1142 NGHYTYCYDALR
+1142 
-1154 KLTSVHKDG
+1154 
-1163 NLLHAYEY
+1163 
-1171 DAHGNRIRMTT
+1171 
-1182 KDGVTNYQY
+1182 
-1191 NKLNQLI
+1191 
-1198 SKIDS
+1198 
-1203 NGNEKYIYD
+1203 
-1212 SRGNLSQ
+1212 
-1219 IDCNGQTKHTFVY
+1219 
-1232 GVANRLTEA
+1232 
-1241 RNADGAYAKYE
+1241 
-1252 YSGLGHR
+1252 
-1259 IGVTQQMG
+1259 
-1267 PNDPEVQIRYV
+1267 
-1278 LDITKQ
+1278 
-1284 YNNIL
+1284 
-1289 QKEEAGETQTYLFD
+1289 
-1303 SKVSGMIHDN
+1303 
-1313 GIRSYFLHDDL
+1313 
-1324 GSPIRLLKP
+1324 
-1333 EGDVLESYA
+1333 
-1342 YDEFGCDVGYT
+1342 
-1353 PSQFHSFGYTG
+1353 
-1364 YQKDS
+1364 
-1369 VTGIYYAQAREYM
+1369 
-1382 PVIARFAARDFVK
+1382 
-1395 GQQDDPLSMNEYIY
+1395 
-1409 CRDNPT
+1409 
-1415 EYADANGLFV
+1415 
-1425 LSTLA
+1425 
-1430 IIGVGAAVGA
+1430 
-1440 LTSAG
+1440 TSAG

-1553 KTKMPTTKSTKDL
+1553 KTKMHTTKSTKDL

-1572 GLKKNETKMDAIEA
+1572 GLKRM
-1586 AGKKASSLT
+1586 
-1595 RKTQQRLLSERNSL
+1595 
-1609 LKKYGLEKLKS
+1609 KLKW
-1620 GFFSSKSGFSGVVD
+1620 
-1634 SVKKYAFMIFGI
+1634 MQ
-1646 KTTKSI
+1646 
-1652 VKDLLKGM
+1652 LKQ
-1660 CPIYT
+1660 PVRKH
-1665 SEDEQTL
+1665 L
-1672 VEYMEDYYG
+1672 H
-1681 TLYGK
+1681 
-1686 VTGKCPLYS
+1686 

>member
-127 AALAASLEKIQEA
+127 AALAASLEKIQKA

-305 NYGDCLN
+305 DYGDCLN

-549 AKGNIS
+549 A
-555 TLTNQ
+555 
-560 IGGTIAYFYDE
+560 
-571 LNRVVKVVDAKG
+571 
-583 NESKFEYNEAGNIVK
+583 
-598 ETNALGNSR
+598 
-607 CYAYNG
+607 
-613 NGLIEEMVDYNGAKT
+613 
-628 VQHYNAI
+628 
-635 NKVEKVIDPLGHE
+635 
-648 TCYEYDKMWNVSAV
+648 
-662 VLPNGAKSLY
+662 
-672 EYNQDNHMS
+672 
-681 RMTDALGNKTEFR
+681 
-694 YDVNGKCIAETDCMG
+694 
-709 SKEFSYDV
+709 
-717 VGRLVQV
+717 
-724 KEPNGGITKYEY
+724 
-736 DAEDHVIH
+736 
-744 IIDPMNNEVHL
+744 
-755 EYDKVG
+755 
-761 NLLVE
+761 
-766 RNNLGEMRIYTYTT
+766 
-780 LGNIDTVTDE
+780 
-790 SGLVIKY
+790 
-797 KYLPGEEKIQEIL
+797 
-810 YPDGNSEKYEYDLN
+810 
-824 GNVIAYIDVM
+824 
-834 GNKRCHTYDALDR
+834 
-847 LILTEEADGDR
+847 
-858 KIYSY
+858 
-863 DEVGNVISVTDC
+863 
-875 NGNSSHYI
+875 
-883 YSKKNELL
+883 
-891 KTIDALGNETE
+891 
-902 YEYDANSNL
+902 
-911 VKTVQKGKD
+911 
-920 GDCNEVVTCY
+920 
-930 ERDILGRVVG
+930 
-940 IIDSVGAE
+940 
-948 ERYTYNGKG
+948 
-957 YLTEKI
+957 
-963 DKEGYLTKYG
+963 
-973 YTSSGDVE
+973 
-981 HIQYADGKEVFLSYN
+981 
-996 VLRQLEEIKDWVG
+996 
-1009 TTTIKNDA
+1009 
-1017 VGRALNIVY
+1017 
-1026 PDGKEVSYAYNVS
+1026 
-1039 GQRTS
+1039 
-1044 ITYPNGETV
+1044 
-1053 KYSYDEFKRLTSLE
+1053 
-1067 EANNITTYEYDQ
+1067 
-1079 YSHLQLKTMPNGVS
+1079 
-1093 TEYSYDNRGLLASL
+1093 
-1107 TNKDANG
+1107 
-1114 ILDRYFYKY
+1114 
-1123 DCEGNK
+1123 
-1129 TEIIKSRRNMPQE
+1129 
-1142 NGHYTYCYDALR
+1142 
-1154 KLTSVHKDG
+1154 
-1163 NLLHAYEY
+1163 
-1171 DAHGNRIRMTT
+1171 
-1182 KDGVTNYQY
+1182 
-1191 NKLNQLI
+1191 
-1198 SKIDS
+1198 
-1203 NGNEKYIYD
+1203 
-1212 SRGNLSQ
+1212 
-1219 IDCNGQTKHTFVY
+1219 
-1232 GVANRLTEA
+1232 
-1241 RNADGAYAKYE
+1241 
-1252 YSGLGHR
+1252 
-1259 IGVTQQMG
+1259 
-1267 PNDPEVQIRYV
+1267 
-1278 LDITKQ
+1278 
-1284 YNNIL
+1284 
-1289 QKEEAGETQTYLFD
+1289 
-1303 SKVSGMIHDN
+1303 
-1313 GIRSYFLHDDL
+1313 
-1324 GSPIRLLKP
+1324 
-1333 EGDVLESYA
+1333 
-1342 YDEFGCDVGYT
+1342 
-1353 PSQFHSFGYTG
+1353 
-1364 YQKDS
+1364 
-1369 VTGIYYAQAREYM
+1369 
-1382 PVIARFAARDFVK
+1382 
-1395 GQQDDPLSMNEYIY
+1395 
-1409 CRDNPT
+1409 
-1415 EYADANGLFV
+1415 
-1425 LSTLA
+1425 
-1430 IIGVGAAVGA
+1430 
-1440 LTSAG
+1440 TSAG

-1487 GTVAA
+1487 GTVA

-1672 VEYMEDYYG
+1672 VEYMEDYFG

>member
-248 TATDFLTS
+248 TATDFLTR

-305 NYGDCLN
+305 DYGDCLN

-549 AKGNIS
+549 A
-555 TLTNQ
+555 
-560 IGGTIAYFYDE
+560 
-571 LNRVVKVVDAKG
+571 
-583 NESKFEYNEAGNIVK
+583 
-598 ETNALGNSR
+598 
-607 CYAYNG
+607 
-613 NGLIEEMVDYNGAKT
+613 
-628 VQHYNAI
+628 
-635 NKVEKVIDPLGHE
+635 
-648 TCYEYDKMWNVSAV
+648 
-662 VLPNGAKSLY
+662 
-672 EYNQDNHMS
+672 
-681 RMTDALGNKTEFR
+681 
-694 YDVNGKCIAETDCMG
+694 
-709 SKEFSYDV
+709 
-717 VGRLVQV
+717 
-724 KEPNGGITKYEY
+724 
-736 DAEDHVIH
+736 
-744 IIDPMNNEVHL
+744 
-755 EYDKVG
+755 
-761 NLLVE
+761 
-766 RNNLGEMRIYTYTT
+766 
-780 LGNIDTVTDE
+780 
-790 SGLVIKY
+790 
-797 KYLPGEEKIQEIL
+797 
-810 YPDGNSEKYEYDLN
+810 
-824 GNVIAYIDVM
+824 
-834 GNKRCHTYDALDR
+834 
-847 LILTEEADGDR
+847 
-858 KIYSY
+858 
-863 DEVGNVISVTDC
+863 
-875 NGNSSHYI
+875 
-883 YSKKNELL
+883 
-891 KTIDALGNETE
+891 
-902 YEYDANSNL
+902 
-911 VKTVQKGKD
+911 
-920 GDCNEVVTCY
+920 
-930 ERDILGRVVG
+930 
-940 IIDSVGAE
+940 
-948 ERYTYNGKG
+948 
-957 YLTEKI
+957 
-963 DKEGYLTKYG
+963 
-973 YTSSGDVE
+973 
-981 HIQYADGKEVFLSYN
+981 
-996 VLRQLEEIKDWVG
+996 
-1009 TTTIKNDA
+1009 
-1017 VGRALNIVY
+1017 
-1026 PDGKEVSYAYNVS
+1026 
-1039 GQRTS
+1039 
-1044 ITYPNGETV
+1044 
-1053 KYSYDEFKRLTSLE
+1053 
-1067 EANNITTYEYDQ
+1067 
-1079 YSHLQLKTMPNGVS
+1079 
-1093 TEYSYDNRGLLASL
+1093 
-1107 TNKDANG
+1107 
-1114 ILDRYFYKY
+1114 
-1123 DCEGNK
+1123 
-1129 TEIIKSRRNMPQE
+1129 
-1142 NGHYTYCYDALR
+1142 
-1154 KLTSVHKDG
+1154 
-1163 NLLHAYEY
+1163 
-1171 DAHGNRIRMTT
+1171 
-1182 KDGVTNYQY
+1182 
-1191 NKLNQLI
+1191 
-1198 SKIDS
+1198 
-1203 NGNEKYIYD
+1203 
-1212 SRGNLSQ
+1212 
-1219 IDCNGQTKHTFVY
+1219 
-1232 GVANRLTEA
+1232 
-1241 RNADGAYAKYE
+1241 
-1252 YSGLGHR
+1252 
-1259 IGVTQQMG
+1259 
-1267 PNDPEVQIRYV
+1267 
-1278 LDITKQ
+1278 
-1284 YNNIL
+1284 
-1289 QKEEAGETQTYLFD
+1289 
-1303 SKVSGMIHDN
+1303 
-1313 GIRSYFLHDDL
+1313 
-1324 GSPIRLLKP
+1324 
-1333 EGDVLESYA
+1333 
-1342 YDEFGCDVGYT
+1342 
-1353 PSQFHSFGYTG
+1353 
-1364 YQKDS
+1364 
-1369 VTGIYYAQAREYM
+1369 
-1382 PVIARFAARDFVK
+1382 
-1395 GQQDDPLSMNEYIY
+1395 
-1409 CRDNPT
+1409 
-1415 EYADANGLFV
+1415 
-1425 LSTLA
+1425 
-1430 IIGVGAAVGA
+1430 
-1440 LTSAG
+1440 TSAG

-1487 GTVAA
+1487 GTVA

-1672 VEYMEDYYG
+1672 VEYMEDYFG

>member
-55 NLDAYHKKIIDK
+55 NLDAYHKKILIK

-549 AKGNIS
+549 A
-555 TLTNQ
+555 
-560 IGGTIAYFYDE
+560 
-571 LNRVVKVVDAKG
+571 
-583 NESKFEYNEAGNIVK
+583 
-598 ETNALGNSR
+598 
-607 CYAYNG
+607 
-613 NGLIEEMVDYNGAKT
+613 
-628 VQHYNAI
+628 
-635 NKVEKVIDPLGHE
+635 
-648 TCYEYDKMWNVSAV
+648 
-662 VLPNGAKSLY
+662 
-672 EYNQDNHMS
+672 
-681 RMTDALGNKTEFR
+681 
-694 YDVNGKCIAETDCMG
+694 
-709 SKEFSYDV
+709 
-717 VGRLVQV
+717 
-724 KEPNGGITKYEY
+724 
-736 DAEDHVIH
+736 
-744 IIDPMNNEVHL
+744 
-755 EYDKVG
+755 
-761 NLLVE
+761 
-766 RNNLGEMRIYTYTT
+766 
-780 LGNIDTVTDE
+780 
-790 SGLVIKY
+790 
-797 KYLPGEEKIQEIL
+797 
-810 YPDGNSEKYEYDLN
+810 
-824 GNVIAYIDVM
+824 
-834 GNKRCHTYDALDR
+834 
-847 LILTEEADGDR
+847 
-858 KIYSY
+858 
-863 DEVGNVISVTDC
+863 
-875 NGNSSHYI
+875 
-883 YSKKNELL
+883 
-891 KTIDALGNETE
+891 
-902 YEYDANSNL
+902 
-911 VKTVQKGKD
+911 
-920 GDCNEVVTCY
+920 
-930 ERDILGRVVG
+930 
-940 IIDSVGAE
+940 
-948 ERYTYNGKG
+948 
-957 YLTEKI
+957 
-963 DKEGYLTKYG
+963 
-973 YTSSGDVE
+973 
-981 HIQYADGKEVFLSYN
+981 
-996 VLRQLEEIKDWVG
+996 
-1009 TTTIKNDA
+1009 
-1017 VGRALNIVY
+1017 
-1026 PDGKEVSYAYNVS
+1026 
-1039 GQRTS
+1039 
-1044 ITYPNGETV
+1044 
-1053 KYSYDEFKRLTSLE
+1053 
-1067 EANNITTYEYDQ
+1067 
-1079 YSHLQLKTMPNGVS
+1079 
-1093 TEYSYDNRGLLASL
+1093 
-1107 TNKDANG
+1107 
-1114 ILDRYFYKY
+1114 
-1123 DCEGNK
+1123 
-1129 TEIIKSRRNMPQE
+1129 
-1142 NGHYTYCYDALR
+1142 
-1154 KLTSVHKDG
+1154 
-1163 NLLHAYEY
+1163 
-1171 DAHGNRIRMTT
+1171 
-1182 KDGVTNYQY
+1182 
-1191 NKLNQLI
+1191 
-1198 SKIDS
+1198 
-1203 NGNEKYIYD
+1203 
-1212 SRGNLSQ
+1212 
-1219 IDCNGQTKHTFVY
+1219 
-1232 GVANRLTEA
+1232 
-1241 RNADGAYAKYE
+1241 
-1252 YSGLGHR
+1252 
-1259 IGVTQQMG
+1259 
-1267 PNDPEVQIRYV
+1267 
-1278 LDITKQ
+1278 
-1284 YNNIL
+1284 
-1289 QKEEAGETQTYLFD
+1289 
-1303 SKVSGMIHDN
+1303 
-1313 GIRSYFLHDDL
+1313 
-1324 GSPIRLLKP
+1324 
-1333 EGDVLESYA
+1333 
-1342 YDEFGCDVGYT
+1342 
-1353 PSQFHSFGYTG
+1353 
-1364 YQKDS
+1364 
-1369 VTGIYYAQAREYM
+1369 
-1382 PVIARFAARDFVK
+1382 
-1395 GQQDDPLSMNEYIY
+1395 
-1409 CRDNPT
+1409 
-1415 EYADANGLFV
+1415 
-1425 LSTLA
+1425 
-1430 IIGVGAAVGA
+1430 
-1440 LTSAG
+1440 TSAG

-1553 KTKMPTTKSTKDL
+1553 KTKTPTTKSTKDL

-1572 GLKKNETKMDAIEA
+1572 RLKKNETKMDAIEA

-1595 RKTQQRLLSERNSL
+1595 RKTQQRLLSERDSL

-1634 SVKKYAFMIFGI
+1634 SVKKYAFMVFGI

-1652 VKDLLKGM
+1652 VKDLLEGM

-1672 VEYMEDYYG
+1672 VEYMEDYFG

>member
-305 NYGDCLN
+305 DYGDCLN

-549 AKGNIS
+549 A
-555 TLTNQ
+555 
-560 IGGTIAYFYDE
+560 
-571 LNRVVKVVDAKG
+571 
-583 NESKFEYNEAGNIVK
+583 
-598 ETNALGNSR
+598 
-607 CYAYNG
+607 
-613 NGLIEEMVDYNGAKT
+613 
-628 VQHYNAI
+628 
-635 NKVEKVIDPLGHE
+635 
-648 TCYEYDKMWNVSAV
+648 
-662 VLPNGAKSLY
+662 
-672 EYNQDNHMS
+672 
-681 RMTDALGNKTEFR
+681 
-694 YDVNGKCIAETDCMG
+694 
-709 SKEFSYDV
+709 
-717 VGRLVQV
+717 
-724 KEPNGGITKYEY
+724 
-736 DAEDHVIH
+736 
-744 IIDPMNNEVHL
+744 
-755 EYDKVG
+755 
-761 NLLVE
+761 
-766 RNNLGEMRIYTYTT
+766 
-780 LGNIDTVTDE
+780 
-790 SGLVIKY
+790 
-797 KYLPGEEKIQEIL
+797 
-810 YPDGNSEKYEYDLN
+810 
-824 GNVIAYIDVM
+824 
-834 GNKRCHTYDALDR
+834 
-847 LILTEEADGDR
+847 
-858 KIYSY
+858 
-863 DEVGNVISVTDC
+863 
-875 NGNSSHYI
+875 
-883 YSKKNELL
+883 
-891 KTIDALGNETE
+891 
-902 YEYDANSNL
+902 
-911 VKTVQKGKD
+911 
-920 GDCNEVVTCY
+920 
-930 ERDILGRVVG
+930 
-940 IIDSVGAE
+940 
-948 ERYTYNGKG
+948 
-957 YLTEKI
+957 
-963 DKEGYLTKYG
+963 
-973 YTSSGDVE
+973 
-981 HIQYADGKEVFLSYN
+981 
-996 VLRQLEEIKDWVG
+996 
-1009 TTTIKNDA
+1009 
-1017 VGRALNIVY
+1017 
-1026 PDGKEVSYAYNVS
+1026 
-1039 GQRTS
+1039 
-1044 ITYPNGETV
+1044 
-1053 KYSYDEFKRLTSLE
+1053 
-1067 EANNITTYEYDQ
+1067 
-1079 YSHLQLKTMPNGVS
+1079 
-1093 TEYSYDNRGLLASL
+1093 
-1107 TNKDANG
+1107 
-1114 ILDRYFYKY
+1114 
-1123 DCEGNK
+1123 
-1129 TEIIKSRRNMPQE
+1129 
-1142 NGHYTYCYDALR
+1142 
-1154 KLTSVHKDG
+1154 
-1163 NLLHAYEY
+1163 
-1171 DAHGNRIRMTT
+1171 
-1182 KDGVTNYQY
+1182 
-1191 NKLNQLI
+1191 
-1198 SKIDS
+1198 
-1203 NGNEKYIYD
+1203 
-1212 SRGNLSQ
+1212 
-1219 IDCNGQTKHTFVY
+1219 
-1232 GVANRLTEA
+1232 
-1241 RNADGAYAKYE
+1241 
-1252 YSGLGHR
+1252 
-1259 IGVTQQMG
+1259 
-1267 PNDPEVQIRYV
+1267 
-1278 LDITKQ
+1278 
-1284 YNNIL
+1284 
-1289 QKEEAGETQTYLFD
+1289 
-1303 SKVSGMIHDN
+1303 
-1313 GIRSYFLHDDL
+1313 
-1324 GSPIRLLKP
+1324 
-1333 EGDVLESYA
+1333 
-1342 YDEFGCDVGYT
+1342 
-1353 PSQFHSFGYTG
+1353 
-1364 YQKDS
+1364 
-1369 VTGIYYAQAREYM
+1369 
-1382 PVIARFAARDFVK
+1382 
-1395 GQQDDPLSMNEYIY
+1395 
-1409 CRDNPT
+1409 
-1415 EYADANGLFV
+1415 
-1425 LSTLA
+1425 
-1430 IIGVGAAVGA
+1430 
-1440 LTSAG
+1440 TSAG

-1553 KTKMPTTKSTKDL
+1553 KTKTPTTKSTKDL

-1572 GLKKNETKMDAIEA
+1572 RLKKNETKMDAIEA

-1595 RKTQQRLLSERNSL
+1595 RKTQQRLLSERDSL

-1634 SVKKYAFMIFGI
+1634 SVKKYAFMVFGI

-1652 VKDLLKGM
+1652 VKDLLEGM

-1672 VEYMEDYYG
+1672 VEYMEDYFG

>member
-223 EVDIIMEDGQHKV
+223 KVDIIMEDGQHKV

-305 NYGDCLN
+305 DYGDCLN

-549 AKGNIS
+549 A
-555 TLTNQ
+555 
-560 IGGTIAYFYDE
+560 
-571 LNRVVKVVDAKG
+571 
-583 NESKFEYNEAGNIVK
+583 
-598 ETNALGNSR
+598 
-607 CYAYNG
+607 
-613 NGLIEEMVDYNGAKT
+613 
-628 VQHYNAI
+628 
-635 NKVEKVIDPLGHE
+635 
-648 TCYEYDKMWNVSAV
+648 
-662 VLPNGAKSLY
+662 
-672 EYNQDNHMS
+672 
-681 RMTDALGNKTEFR
+681 
-694 YDVNGKCIAETDCMG
+694 
-709 SKEFSYDV
+709 
-717 VGRLVQV
+717 
-724 KEPNGGITKYEY
+724 
-736 DAEDHVIH
+736 
-744 IIDPMNNEVHL
+744 
-755 EYDKVG
+755 
-761 NLLVE
+761 
-766 RNNLGEMRIYTYTT
+766 
-780 LGNIDTVTDE
+780 
-790 SGLVIKY
+790 
-797 KYLPGEEKIQEIL
+797 
-810 YPDGNSEKYEYDLN
+810 
-824 GNVIAYIDVM
+824 
-834 GNKRCHTYDALDR
+834 
-847 LILTEEADGDR
+847 
-858 KIYSY
+858 
-863 DEVGNVISVTDC
+863 
-875 NGNSSHYI
+875 
-883 YSKKNELL
+883 
-891 KTIDALGNETE
+891 
-902 YEYDANSNL
+902 
-911 VKTVQKGKD
+911 
-920 GDCNEVVTCY
+920 
-930 ERDILGRVVG
+930 
-940 IIDSVGAE
+940 
-948 ERYTYNGKG
+948 
-957 YLTEKI
+957 
-963 DKEGYLTKYG
+963 
-973 YTSSGDVE
+973 
-981 HIQYADGKEVFLSYN
+981 
-996 VLRQLEEIKDWVG
+996 
-1009 TTTIKNDA
+1009 
-1017 VGRALNIVY
+1017 
-1026 PDGKEVSYAYNVS
+1026 
-1039 GQRTS
+1039 
-1044 ITYPNGETV
+1044 
-1053 KYSYDEFKRLTSLE
+1053 
-1067 EANNITTYEYDQ
+1067 
-1079 YSHLQLKTMPNGVS
+1079 
-1093 TEYSYDNRGLLASL
+1093 
-1107 TNKDANG
+1107 
-1114 ILDRYFYKY
+1114 
-1123 DCEGNK
+1123 
-1129 TEIIKSRRNMPQE
+1129 
-1142 NGHYTYCYDALR
+1142 
-1154 KLTSVHKDG
+1154 
-1163 NLLHAYEY
+1163 
-1171 DAHGNRIRMTT
+1171 
-1182 KDGVTNYQY
+1182 
-1191 NKLNQLI
+1191 
-1198 SKIDS
+1198 
-1203 NGNEKYIYD
+1203 
-1212 SRGNLSQ
+1212 
-1219 IDCNGQTKHTFVY
+1219 
-1232 GVANRLTEA
+1232 
-1241 RNADGAYAKYE
+1241 
-1252 YSGLGHR
+1252 
-1259 IGVTQQMG
+1259 
-1267 PNDPEVQIRYV
+1267 
-1278 LDITKQ
+1278 
-1284 YNNIL
+1284 
-1289 QKEEAGETQTYLFD
+1289 
-1303 SKVSGMIHDN
+1303 
-1313 GIRSYFLHDDL
+1313 
-1324 GSPIRLLKP
+1324 
-1333 EGDVLESYA
+1333 
-1342 YDEFGCDVGYT
+1342 
-1353 PSQFHSFGYTG
+1353 
-1364 YQKDS
+1364 
-1369 VTGIYYAQAREYM
+1369 
-1382 PVIARFAARDFVK
+1382 
-1395 GQQDDPLSMNEYIY
+1395 
-1409 CRDNPT
+1409 
-1415 EYADANGLFV
+1415 
-1425 LSTLA
+1425 
-1430 IIGVGAAVGA
+1430 
-1440 LTSAG
+1440 TSAG

-1672 VEYMEDYYG
+1672 VEYMEDYFG

-1686 VTGKCPLYS
+1686 VTGKCQLYS

>member
-205 GKSFRHNYEIYLN
+205 GKSFRHNYEIYWN

-305 NYGDCLN
+305 DYGDCLN

-549 AKGNIS
+549 A
-555 TLTNQ
+555 
-560 IGGTIAYFYDE
+560 
-571 LNRVVKVVDAKG
+571 
-583 NESKFEYNEAGNIVK
+583 
-598 ETNALGNSR
+598 
-607 CYAYNG
+607 
-613 NGLIEEMVDYNGAKT
+613 
-628 VQHYNAI
+628 
-635 NKVEKVIDPLGHE
+635 
-648 TCYEYDKMWNVSAV
+648 
-662 VLPNGAKSLY
+662 
-672 EYNQDNHMS
+672 
-681 RMTDALGNKTEFR
+681 
-694 YDVNGKCIAETDCMG
+694 
-709 SKEFSYDV
+709 
-717 VGRLVQV
+717 
-724 KEPNGGITKYEY
+724 
-736 DAEDHVIH
+736 
-744 IIDPMNNEVHL
+744 
-755 EYDKVG
+755 
-761 NLLVE
+761 
-766 RNNLGEMRIYTYTT
+766 
-780 LGNIDTVTDE
+780 
-790 SGLVIKY
+790 
-797 KYLPGEEKIQEIL
+797 
-810 YPDGNSEKYEYDLN
+810 
-824 GNVIAYIDVM
+824 
-834 GNKRCHTYDALDR
+834 
-847 LILTEEADGDR
+847 
-858 KIYSY
+858 
-863 DEVGNVISVTDC
+863 
-875 NGNSSHYI
+875 
-883 YSKKNELL
+883 
-891 KTIDALGNETE
+891 
-902 YEYDANSNL
+902 
-911 VKTVQKGKD
+911 
-920 GDCNEVVTCY
+920 
-930 ERDILGRVVG
+930 
-940 IIDSVGAE
+940 
-948 ERYTYNGKG
+948 
-957 YLTEKI
+957 
-963 DKEGYLTKYG
+963 
-973 YTSSGDVE
+973 
-981 HIQYADGKEVFLSYN
+981 
-996 VLRQLEEIKDWVG
+996 
-1009 TTTIKNDA
+1009 
-1017 VGRALNIVY
+1017 
-1026 PDGKEVSYAYNVS
+1026 
-1039 GQRTS
+1039 
-1044 ITYPNGETV
+1044 
-1053 KYSYDEFKRLTSLE
+1053 
-1067 EANNITTYEYDQ
+1067 
-1079 YSHLQLKTMPNGVS
+1079 
-1093 TEYSYDNRGLLASL
+1093 
-1107 TNKDANG
+1107 
-1114 ILDRYFYKY
+1114 
-1123 DCEGNK
+1123 
-1129 TEIIKSRRNMPQE
+1129 
-1142 NGHYTYCYDALR
+1142 
-1154 KLTSVHKDG
+1154 
-1163 NLLHAYEY
+1163 
-1171 DAHGNRIRMTT
+1171 
-1182 KDGVTNYQY
+1182 
-1191 NKLNQLI
+1191 
-1198 SKIDS
+1198 
-1203 NGNEKYIYD
+1203 
-1212 SRGNLSQ
+1212 
-1219 IDCNGQTKHTFVY
+1219 
-1232 GVANRLTEA
+1232 
-1241 RNADGAYAKYE
+1241 
-1252 YSGLGHR
+1252 
-1259 IGVTQQMG
+1259 
-1267 PNDPEVQIRYV
+1267 
-1278 LDITKQ
+1278 
-1284 YNNIL
+1284 
-1289 QKEEAGETQTYLFD
+1289 
-1303 SKVSGMIHDN
+1303 
-1313 GIRSYFLHDDL
+1313 
-1324 GSPIRLLKP
+1324 
-1333 EGDVLESYA
+1333 
-1342 YDEFGCDVGYT
+1342 
-1353 PSQFHSFGYTG
+1353 
-1364 YQKDS
+1364 
-1369 VTGIYYAQAREYM
+1369 
-1382 PVIARFAARDFVK
+1382 
-1395 GQQDDPLSMNEYIY
+1395 
-1409 CRDNPT
+1409 
-1415 EYADANGLFV
+1415 
-1425 LSTLA
+1425 
-1430 IIGVGAAVGA
+1430 
-1440 LTSAG
+1440 TSAG

-1672 VEYMEDYYG
+1672 VEYMEDYFG

>member
-205 GKSFRHNYEIYLN
+205 AKSFRHNYEIYLN

-305 NYGDCLN
+305 DYGDCLN

-549 AKGNIS
+549 A
-555 TLTNQ
+555 
-560 IGGTIAYFYDE
+560 
-571 LNRVVKVVDAKG
+571 
-583 NESKFEYNEAGNIVK
+583 
-598 ETNALGNSR
+598 
-607 CYAYNG
+607 
-613 NGLIEEMVDYNGAKT
+613 
-628 VQHYNAI
+628 
-635 NKVEKVIDPLGHE
+635 
-648 TCYEYDKMWNVSAV
+648 
-662 VLPNGAKSLY
+662 
-672 EYNQDNHMS
+672 
-681 RMTDALGNKTEFR
+681 
-694 YDVNGKCIAETDCMG
+694 
-709 SKEFSYDV
+709 
-717 VGRLVQV
+717 
-724 KEPNGGITKYEY
+724 
-736 DAEDHVIH
+736 
-744 IIDPMNNEVHL
+744 
-755 EYDKVG
+755 
-761 NLLVE
+761 
-766 RNNLGEMRIYTYTT
+766 
-780 LGNIDTVTDE
+780 
-790 SGLVIKY
+790 
-797 KYLPGEEKIQEIL
+797 
-810 YPDGNSEKYEYDLN
+810 
-824 GNVIAYIDVM
+824 
-834 GNKRCHTYDALDR
+834 
-847 LILTEEADGDR
+847 
-858 KIYSY
+858 
-863 DEVGNVISVTDC
+863 
-875 NGNSSHYI
+875 
-883 YSKKNELL
+883 
-891 KTIDALGNETE
+891 
-902 YEYDANSNL
+902 
-911 VKTVQKGKD
+911 
-920 GDCNEVVTCY
+920 
-930 ERDILGRVVG
+930 
-940 IIDSVGAE
+940 
-948 ERYTYNGKG
+948 
-957 YLTEKI
+957 
-963 DKEGYLTKYG
+963 
-973 YTSSGDVE
+973 
-981 HIQYADGKEVFLSYN
+981 
-996 VLRQLEEIKDWVG
+996 
-1009 TTTIKNDA
+1009 
-1017 VGRALNIVY
+1017 
-1026 PDGKEVSYAYNVS
+1026 
-1039 GQRTS
+1039 
-1044 ITYPNGETV
+1044 
-1053 KYSYDEFKRLTSLE
+1053 
-1067 EANNITTYEYDQ
+1067 
-1079 YSHLQLKTMPNGVS
+1079 
-1093 TEYSYDNRGLLASL
+1093 
-1107 TNKDANG
+1107 
-1114 ILDRYFYKY
+1114 
-1123 DCEGNK
+1123 
-1129 TEIIKSRRNMPQE
+1129 
-1142 NGHYTYCYDALR
+1142 
-1154 KLTSVHKDG
+1154 
-1163 NLLHAYEY
+1163 
-1171 DAHGNRIRMTT
+1171 
-1182 KDGVTNYQY
+1182 
-1191 NKLNQLI
+1191 
-1198 SKIDS
+1198 
-1203 NGNEKYIYD
+1203 
-1212 SRGNLSQ
+1212 
-1219 IDCNGQTKHTFVY
+1219 
-1232 GVANRLTEA
+1232 
-1241 RNADGAYAKYE
+1241 
-1252 YSGLGHR
+1252 
-1259 IGVTQQMG
+1259 
-1267 PNDPEVQIRYV
+1267 
-1278 LDITKQ
+1278 
-1284 YNNIL
+1284 
-1289 QKEEAGETQTYLFD
+1289 
-1303 SKVSGMIHDN
+1303 
-1313 GIRSYFLHDDL
+1313 
-1324 GSPIRLLKP
+1324 
-1333 EGDVLESYA
+1333 
-1342 YDEFGCDVGYT
+1342 
-1353 PSQFHSFGYTG
+1353 
-1364 YQKDS
+1364 
-1369 VTGIYYAQAREYM
+1369 
-1382 PVIARFAARDFVK
+1382 
-1395 GQQDDPLSMNEYIY
+1395 
-1409 CRDNPT
+1409 
-1415 EYADANGLFV
+1415 
-1425 LSTLA
+1425 
-1430 IIGVGAAVGA
+1430 
-1440 LTSAG
+1440 TSAG

-1672 VEYMEDYYG
+1672 VEYMEDYFG

>member
-55 NLDAYHKKIIDK
+55 NLDAYHKRIIDK

-305 NYGDCLN
+305 DYGDCLN

-480 LNMTYDASGR
+480 LNMTYDASWR

-549 AKGNIS
+549 A
-555 TLTNQ
+555 
-560 IGGTIAYFYDE
+560 
-571 LNRVVKVVDAKG
+571 
-583 NESKFEYNEAGNIVK
+583 
-598 ETNALGNSR
+598 
-607 CYAYNG
+607 
-613 NGLIEEMVDYNGAKT
+613 
-628 VQHYNAI
+628 
-635 NKVEKVIDPLGHE
+635 
-648 TCYEYDKMWNVSAV
+648 
-662 VLPNGAKSLY
+662 
-672 EYNQDNHMS
+672 
-681 RMTDALGNKTEFR
+681 
-694 YDVNGKCIAETDCMG
+694 
-709 SKEFSYDV
+709 
-717 VGRLVQV
+717 
-724 KEPNGGITKYEY
+724 
-736 DAEDHVIH
+736 
-744 IIDPMNNEVHL
+744 
-755 EYDKVG
+755 
-761 NLLVE
+761 
-766 RNNLGEMRIYTYTT
+766 
-780 LGNIDTVTDE
+780 
-790 SGLVIKY
+790 
-797 KYLPGEEKIQEIL
+797 
-810 YPDGNSEKYEYDLN
+810 
-824 GNVIAYIDVM
+824 
-834 GNKRCHTYDALDR
+834 
-847 LILTEEADGDR
+847 
-858 KIYSY
+858 
-863 DEVGNVISVTDC
+863 
-875 NGNSSHYI
+875 
-883 YSKKNELL
+883 
-891 KTIDALGNETE
+891 
-902 YEYDANSNL
+902 
-911 VKTVQKGKD
+911 
-920 GDCNEVVTCY
+920 
-930 ERDILGRVVG
+930 
-940 IIDSVGAE
+940 
-948 ERYTYNGKG
+948 
-957 YLTEKI
+957 
-963 DKEGYLTKYG
+963 
-973 YTSSGDVE
+973 
-981 HIQYADGKEVFLSYN
+981 
-996 VLRQLEEIKDWVG
+996 
-1009 TTTIKNDA
+1009 
-1017 VGRALNIVY
+1017 
-1026 PDGKEVSYAYNVS
+1026 
-1039 GQRTS
+1039 
-1044 ITYPNGETV
+1044 
-1053 KYSYDEFKRLTSLE
+1053 
-1067 EANNITTYEYDQ
+1067 
-1079 YSHLQLKTMPNGVS
+1079 
-1093 TEYSYDNRGLLASL
+1093 
-1107 TNKDANG
+1107 
-1114 ILDRYFYKY
+1114 
-1123 DCEGNK
+1123 
-1129 TEIIKSRRNMPQE
+1129 
-1142 NGHYTYCYDALR
+1142 
-1154 KLTSVHKDG
+1154 
-1163 NLLHAYEY
+1163 
-1171 DAHGNRIRMTT
+1171 
-1182 KDGVTNYQY
+1182 
-1191 NKLNQLI
+1191 
-1198 SKIDS
+1198 
-1203 NGNEKYIYD
+1203 
-1212 SRGNLSQ
+1212 
-1219 IDCNGQTKHTFVY
+1219 
-1232 GVANRLTEA
+1232 
-1241 RNADGAYAKYE
+1241 
-1252 YSGLGHR
+1252 
-1259 IGVTQQMG
+1259 
-1267 PNDPEVQIRYV
+1267 
-1278 LDITKQ
+1278 
-1284 YNNIL
+1284 
-1289 QKEEAGETQTYLFD
+1289 
-1303 SKVSGMIHDN
+1303 
-1313 GIRSYFLHDDL
+1313 
-1324 GSPIRLLKP
+1324 
-1333 EGDVLESYA
+1333 
-1342 YDEFGCDVGYT
+1342 
-1353 PSQFHSFGYTG
+1353 
-1364 YQKDS
+1364 
-1369 VTGIYYAQAREYM
+1369 
-1382 PVIARFAARDFVK
+1382 
-1395 GQQDDPLSMNEYIY
+1395 
-1409 CRDNPT
+1409 
-1415 EYADANGLFV
+1415 
-1425 LSTLA
+1425 
-1430 IIGVGAAVGA
+1430 
-1440 LTSAG
+1440 TSAG

-1672 VEYMEDYYG
+1672 VEYMEDYFG

>member
-549 AKGNIS
+549 A
-555 TLTNQ
+555 
-560 IGGTIAYFYDE
+560 
-571 LNRVVKVVDAKG
+571 
-583 NESKFEYNEAGNIVK
+583 
-598 ETNALGNSR
+598 
-607 CYAYNG
+607 
-613 NGLIEEMVDYNGAKT
+613 
-628 VQHYNAI
+628 
-635 NKVEKVIDPLGHE
+635 
-648 TCYEYDKMWNVSAV
+648 
-662 VLPNGAKSLY
+662 
-672 EYNQDNHMS
+672 
-681 RMTDALGNKTEFR
+681 
-694 YDVNGKCIAETDCMG
+694 
-709 SKEFSYDV
+709 
-717 VGRLVQV
+717 
-724 KEPNGGITKYEY
+724 
-736 DAEDHVIH
+736 
-744 IIDPMNNEVHL
+744 
-755 EYDKVG
+755 
-761 NLLVE
+761 
-766 RNNLGEMRIYTYTT
+766 
-780 LGNIDTVTDE
+780 
-790 SGLVIKY
+790 
-797 KYLPGEEKIQEIL
+797 
-810 YPDGNSEKYEYDLN
+810 
-824 GNVIAYIDVM
+824 
-834 GNKRCHTYDALDR
+834 
-847 LILTEEADGDR
+847 
-858 KIYSY
+858 
-863 DEVGNVISVTDC
+863 
-875 NGNSSHYI
+875 
-883 YSKKNELL
+883 
-891 KTIDALGNETE
+891 
-902 YEYDANSNL
+902 
-911 VKTVQKGKD
+911 
-920 GDCNEVVTCY
+920 
-930 ERDILGRVVG
+930 
-940 IIDSVGAE
+940 
-948 ERYTYNGKG
+948 
-957 YLTEKI
+957 
-963 DKEGYLTKYG
+963 
-973 YTSSGDVE
+973 
-981 HIQYADGKEVFLSYN
+981 
-996 VLRQLEEIKDWVG
+996 
-1009 TTTIKNDA
+1009 
-1017 VGRALNIVY
+1017 
-1026 PDGKEVSYAYNVS
+1026 
-1039 GQRTS
+1039 
-1044 ITYPNGETV
+1044 
-1053 KYSYDEFKRLTSLE
+1053 
-1067 EANNITTYEYDQ
+1067 
-1079 YSHLQLKTMPNGVS
+1079 
-1093 TEYSYDNRGLLASL
+1093 
-1107 TNKDANG
+1107 
-1114 ILDRYFYKY
+1114 
-1123 DCEGNK
+1123 
-1129 TEIIKSRRNMPQE
+1129 
-1142 NGHYTYCYDALR
+1142 
-1154 KLTSVHKDG
+1154 
-1163 NLLHAYEY
+1163 
-1171 DAHGNRIRMTT
+1171 
-1182 KDGVTNYQY
+1182 
-1191 NKLNQLI
+1191 
-1198 SKIDS
+1198 
-1203 NGNEKYIYD
+1203 
-1212 SRGNLSQ
+1212 
-1219 IDCNGQTKHTFVY
+1219 
-1232 GVANRLTEA
+1232 
-1241 RNADGAYAKYE
+1241 
-1252 YSGLGHR
+1252 
-1259 IGVTQQMG
+1259 
-1267 PNDPEVQIRYV
+1267 
-1278 LDITKQ
+1278 
-1284 YNNIL
+1284 
-1289 QKEEAGETQTYLFD
+1289 
-1303 SKVSGMIHDN
+1303 
-1313 GIRSYFLHDDL
+1313 
-1324 GSPIRLLKP
+1324 
-1333 EGDVLESYA
+1333 
-1342 YDEFGCDVGYT
+1342 
-1353 PSQFHSFGYTG
+1353 
-1364 YQKDS
+1364 
-1369 VTGIYYAQAREYM
+1369 
-1382 PVIARFAARDFVK
+1382 
-1395 GQQDDPLSMNEYIY
+1395 
-1409 CRDNPT
+1409 
-1415 EYADANGLFV
+1415 
-1425 LSTLA
+1425 
-1430 IIGVGAAVGA
+1430 
-1440 LTSAG
+1440 TSAG

-1487 GTVAA
+1487 GTVA

-1586 AGKKASSLT
+1586 VGKKASSLT

-1672 VEYMEDYYG
+1672 VEYMEDYFG

>member
-549 AKGNIS
+549 A
-555 TLTNQ
+555 
-560 IGGTIAYFYDE
+560 
-571 LNRVVKVVDAKG
+571 
-583 NESKFEYNEAGNIVK
+583 
-598 ETNALGNSR
+598 
-607 CYAYNG
+607 
-613 NGLIEEMVDYNGAKT
+613 
-628 VQHYNAI
+628 
-635 NKVEKVIDPLGHE
+635 
-648 TCYEYDKMWNVSAV
+648 
-662 VLPNGAKSLY
+662 
-672 EYNQDNHMS
+672 
-681 RMTDALGNKTEFR
+681 
-694 YDVNGKCIAETDCMG
+694 
-709 SKEFSYDV
+709 
-717 VGRLVQV
+717 
-724 KEPNGGITKYEY
+724 
-736 DAEDHVIH
+736 
-744 IIDPMNNEVHL
+744 
-755 EYDKVG
+755 
-761 NLLVE
+761 
-766 RNNLGEMRIYTYTT
+766 
-780 LGNIDTVTDE
+780 
-790 SGLVIKY
+790 
-797 KYLPGEEKIQEIL
+797 
-810 YPDGNSEKYEYDLN
+810 
-824 GNVIAYIDVM
+824 
-834 GNKRCHTYDALDR
+834 
-847 LILTEEADGDR
+847 
-858 KIYSY
+858 
-863 DEVGNVISVTDC
+863 
-875 NGNSSHYI
+875 
-883 YSKKNELL
+883 
-891 KTIDALGNETE
+891 
-902 YEYDANSNL
+902 
-911 VKTVQKGKD
+911 
-920 GDCNEVVTCY
+920 
-930 ERDILGRVVG
+930 
-940 IIDSVGAE
+940 
-948 ERYTYNGKG
+948 
-957 YLTEKI
+957 
-963 DKEGYLTKYG
+963 
-973 YTSSGDVE
+973 
-981 HIQYADGKEVFLSYN
+981 
-996 VLRQLEEIKDWVG
+996 
-1009 TTTIKNDA
+1009 
-1017 VGRALNIVY
+1017 
-1026 PDGKEVSYAYNVS
+1026 
-1039 GQRTS
+1039 
-1044 ITYPNGETV
+1044 
-1053 KYSYDEFKRLTSLE
+1053 
-1067 EANNITTYEYDQ
+1067 
-1079 YSHLQLKTMPNGVS
+1079 
-1093 TEYSYDNRGLLASL
+1093 
-1107 TNKDANG
+1107 
-1114 ILDRYFYKY
+1114 
-1123 DCEGNK
+1123 
-1129 TEIIKSRRNMPQE
+1129 
-1142 NGHYTYCYDALR
+1142 
-1154 KLTSVHKDG
+1154 
-1163 NLLHAYEY
+1163 
-1171 DAHGNRIRMTT
+1171 
-1182 KDGVTNYQY
+1182 
-1191 NKLNQLI
+1191 
-1198 SKIDS
+1198 
-1203 NGNEKYIYD
+1203 
-1212 SRGNLSQ
+1212 
-1219 IDCNGQTKHTFVY
+1219 
-1232 GVANRLTEA
+1232 
-1241 RNADGAYAKYE
+1241 
-1252 YSGLGHR
+1252 
-1259 IGVTQQMG
+1259 
-1267 PNDPEVQIRYV
+1267 
-1278 LDITKQ
+1278 
-1284 YNNIL
+1284 
-1289 QKEEAGETQTYLFD
+1289 
-1303 SKVSGMIHDN
+1303 
-1313 GIRSYFLHDDL
+1313 
-1324 GSPIRLLKP
+1324 
-1333 EGDVLESYA
+1333 
-1342 YDEFGCDVGYT
+1342 
-1353 PSQFHSFGYTG
+1353 
-1364 YQKDS
+1364 
-1369 VTGIYYAQAREYM
+1369 
-1382 PVIARFAARDFVK
+1382 
-1395 GQQDDPLSMNEYIY
+1395 
-1409 CRDNPT
+1409 
-1415 EYADANGLFV
+1415 
-1425 LSTLA
+1425 
-1430 IIGVGAAVGA
+1430 
-1440 LTSAG
+1440 TSAG

-1487 GTVAA
+1487 GTV

-1672 VEYMEDYYG
+1672 VEYMEDYFG

>member
-33 IGDAGLQIQ
+33 MGDAGMQIQ

-263 KDVDD
+263 KDVND

-305 NYGDCLN
+305 DYGDCLN

-549 AKGNIS
+549 A
-555 TLTNQ
+555 
-560 IGGTIAYFYDE
+560 
-571 LNRVVKVVDAKG
+571 
-583 NESKFEYNEAGNIVK
+583 
-598 ETNALGNSR
+598 
-607 CYAYNG
+607 
-613 NGLIEEMVDYNGAKT
+613 
-628 VQHYNAI
+628 
-635 NKVEKVIDPLGHE
+635 
-648 TCYEYDKMWNVSAV
+648 
-662 VLPNGAKSLY
+662 
-672 EYNQDNHMS
+672 
-681 RMTDALGNKTEFR
+681 
-694 YDVNGKCIAETDCMG
+694 
-709 SKEFSYDV
+709 
-717 VGRLVQV
+717 
-724 KEPNGGITKYEY
+724 
-736 DAEDHVIH
+736 
-744 IIDPMNNEVHL
+744 
-755 EYDKVG
+755 
-761 NLLVE
+761 
-766 RNNLGEMRIYTYTT
+766 
-780 LGNIDTVTDE
+780 
-790 SGLVIKY
+790 
-797 KYLPGEEKIQEIL
+797 
-810 YPDGNSEKYEYDLN
+810 
-824 GNVIAYIDVM
+824 
-834 GNKRCHTYDALDR
+834 
-847 LILTEEADGDR
+847 
-858 KIYSY
+858 
-863 DEVGNVISVTDC
+863 
-875 NGNSSHYI
+875 
-883 YSKKNELL
+883 
-891 KTIDALGNETE
+891 
-902 YEYDANSNL
+902 
-911 VKTVQKGKD
+911 
-920 GDCNEVVTCY
+920 
-930 ERDILGRVVG
+930 
-940 IIDSVGAE
+940 
-948 ERYTYNGKG
+948 
-957 YLTEKI
+957 
-963 DKEGYLTKYG
+963 
-973 YTSSGDVE
+973 
-981 HIQYADGKEVFLSYN
+981 
-996 VLRQLEEIKDWVG
+996 
-1009 TTTIKNDA
+1009 
-1017 VGRALNIVY
+1017 
-1026 PDGKEVSYAYNVS
+1026 
-1039 GQRTS
+1039 
-1044 ITYPNGETV
+1044 
-1053 KYSYDEFKRLTSLE
+1053 
-1067 EANNITTYEYDQ
+1067 
-1079 YSHLQLKTMPNGVS
+1079 
-1093 TEYSYDNRGLLASL
+1093 
-1107 TNKDANG
+1107 
-1114 ILDRYFYKY
+1114 
-1123 DCEGNK
+1123 
-1129 TEIIKSRRNMPQE
+1129 
-1142 NGHYTYCYDALR
+1142 
-1154 KLTSVHKDG
+1154 
-1163 NLLHAYEY
+1163 
-1171 DAHGNRIRMTT
+1171 
-1182 KDGVTNYQY
+1182 
-1191 NKLNQLI
+1191 
-1198 SKIDS
+1198 
-1203 NGNEKYIYD
+1203 
-1212 SRGNLSQ
+1212 
-1219 IDCNGQTKHTFVY
+1219 
-1232 GVANRLTEA
+1232 
-1241 RNADGAYAKYE
+1241 
-1252 YSGLGHR
+1252 
-1259 IGVTQQMG
+1259 
-1267 PNDPEVQIRYV
+1267 
-1278 LDITKQ
+1278 
-1284 YNNIL
+1284 
-1289 QKEEAGETQTYLFD
+1289 
-1303 SKVSGMIHDN
+1303 
-1313 GIRSYFLHDDL
+1313 
-1324 GSPIRLLKP
+1324 
-1333 EGDVLESYA
+1333 
-1342 YDEFGCDVGYT
+1342 
-1353 PSQFHSFGYTG
+1353 
-1364 YQKDS
+1364 
-1369 VTGIYYAQAREYM
+1369 
-1382 PVIARFAARDFVK
+1382 
-1395 GQQDDPLSMNEYIY
+1395 
-1409 CRDNPT
+1409 
-1415 EYADANGLFV
+1415 
-1425 LSTLA
+1425 
-1430 IIGVGAAVGA
+1430 
-1440 LTSAG
+1440 TSAG

-1672 VEYMEDYYG
+1672 VEYMEDYFG

>member
-1 MIRDF
+1 M
-6 SNSAKKKL
+6 
-14 LEYVKDATETTLWR
+14 
-28 KIGDR
+28 
-33 IGDAGLQIQ
+33 
-42 YWFGALSISKYID
+42 
-55 NLDAYHKKIIDK
+55 DAYHKKIIDK

-305 NYGDCLN
+305 DYGDCLN

-549 AKGNIS
+549 A
-555 TLTNQ
+555 
-560 IGGTIAYFYDE
+560 
-571 LNRVVKVVDAKG
+571 
-583 NESKFEYNEAGNIVK
+583 
-598 ETNALGNSR
+598 
-607 CYAYNG
+607 
-613 NGLIEEMVDYNGAKT
+613 
-628 VQHYNAI
+628 
-635 NKVEKVIDPLGHE
+635 
-648 TCYEYDKMWNVSAV
+648 
-662 VLPNGAKSLY
+662 
-672 EYNQDNHMS
+672 
-681 RMTDALGNKTEFR
+681 
-694 YDVNGKCIAETDCMG
+694 
-709 SKEFSYDV
+709 
-717 VGRLVQV
+717 
-724 KEPNGGITKYEY
+724 
-736 DAEDHVIH
+736 
-744 IIDPMNNEVHL
+744 
-755 EYDKVG
+755 
-761 NLLVE
+761 
-766 RNNLGEMRIYTYTT
+766 
-780 LGNIDTVTDE
+780 
-790 SGLVIKY
+790 
-797 KYLPGEEKIQEIL
+797 
-810 YPDGNSEKYEYDLN
+810 
-824 GNVIAYIDVM
+824 
-834 GNKRCHTYDALDR
+834 
-847 LILTEEADGDR
+847 
-858 KIYSY
+858 
-863 DEVGNVISVTDC
+863 
-875 NGNSSHYI
+875 
-883 YSKKNELL
+883 
-891 KTIDALGNETE
+891 
-902 YEYDANSNL
+902 
-911 VKTVQKGKD
+911 
-920 GDCNEVVTCY
+920 
-930 ERDILGRVVG
+930 
-940 IIDSVGAE
+940 
-948 ERYTYNGKG
+948 
-957 YLTEKI
+957 
-963 DKEGYLTKYG
+963 
-973 YTSSGDVE
+973 
-981 HIQYADGKEVFLSYN
+981 
-996 VLRQLEEIKDWVG
+996 
-1009 TTTIKNDA
+1009 
-1017 VGRALNIVY
+1017 
-1026 PDGKEVSYAYNVS
+1026 
-1039 GQRTS
+1039 
-1044 ITYPNGETV
+1044 
-1053 KYSYDEFKRLTSLE
+1053 
-1067 EANNITTYEYDQ
+1067 
-1079 YSHLQLKTMPNGVS
+1079 
-1093 TEYSYDNRGLLASL
+1093 
-1107 TNKDANG
+1107 
-1114 ILDRYFYKY
+1114 
-1123 DCEGNK
+1123 
-1129 TEIIKSRRNMPQE
+1129 
-1142 NGHYTYCYDALR
+1142 
-1154 KLTSVHKDG
+1154 
-1163 NLLHAYEY
+1163 
-1171 DAHGNRIRMTT
+1171 
-1182 KDGVTNYQY
+1182 
-1191 NKLNQLI
+1191 
-1198 SKIDS
+1198 
-1203 NGNEKYIYD
+1203 
-1212 SRGNLSQ
+1212 
-1219 IDCNGQTKHTFVY
+1219 
-1232 GVANRLTEA
+1232 
-1241 RNADGAYAKYE
+1241 
-1252 YSGLGHR
+1252 
-1259 IGVTQQMG
+1259 
-1267 PNDPEVQIRYV
+1267 
-1278 LDITKQ
+1278 
-1284 YNNIL
+1284 
-1289 QKEEAGETQTYLFD
+1289 
-1303 SKVSGMIHDN
+1303 
-1313 GIRSYFLHDDL
+1313 
-1324 GSPIRLLKP
+1324 
-1333 EGDVLESYA
+1333 
-1342 YDEFGCDVGYT
+1342 
-1353 PSQFHSFGYTG
+1353 
-1364 YQKDS
+1364 
-1369 VTGIYYAQAREYM
+1369 
-1382 PVIARFAARDFVK
+1382 
-1395 GQQDDPLSMNEYIY
+1395 
-1409 CRDNPT
+1409 
-1415 EYADANGLFV
+1415 
-1425 LSTLA
+1425 
-1430 IIGVGAAVGA
+1430 
-1440 LTSAG
+1440 TSAG

-1672 VEYMEDYYG
+1672 VEYMEDYFG

>member
-305 NYGDCLN
+305 DYGDCLN

-549 AKGNIS
+549 A
-555 TLTNQ
+555 
-560 IGGTIAYFYDE
+560 
-571 LNRVVKVVDAKG
+571 
-583 NESKFEYNEAGNIVK
+583 
-598 ETNALGNSR
+598 
-607 CYAYNG
+607 
-613 NGLIEEMVDYNGAKT
+613 
-628 VQHYNAI
+628 
-635 NKVEKVIDPLGHE
+635 
-648 TCYEYDKMWNVSAV
+648 
-662 VLPNGAKSLY
+662 
-672 EYNQDNHMS
+672 
-681 RMTDALGNKTEFR
+681 
-694 YDVNGKCIAETDCMG
+694 
-709 SKEFSYDV
+709 
-717 VGRLVQV
+717 
-724 KEPNGGITKYEY
+724 
-736 DAEDHVIH
+736 
-744 IIDPMNNEVHL
+744 
-755 EYDKVG
+755 
-761 NLLVE
+761 
-766 RNNLGEMRIYTYTT
+766 
-780 LGNIDTVTDE
+780 
-790 SGLVIKY
+790 
-797 KYLPGEEKIQEIL
+797 
-810 YPDGNSEKYEYDLN
+810 
-824 GNVIAYIDVM
+824 
-834 GNKRCHTYDALDR
+834 
-847 LILTEEADGDR
+847 
-858 KIYSY
+858 
-863 DEVGNVISVTDC
+863 
-875 NGNSSHYI
+875 
-883 YSKKNELL
+883 
-891 KTIDALGNETE
+891 
-902 YEYDANSNL
+902 
-911 VKTVQKGKD
+911 
-920 GDCNEVVTCY
+920 
-930 ERDILGRVVG
+930 
-940 IIDSVGAE
+940 
-948 ERYTYNGKG
+948 
-957 YLTEKI
+957 
-963 DKEGYLTKYG
+963 
-973 YTSSGDVE
+973 
-981 HIQYADGKEVFLSYN
+981 
-996 VLRQLEEIKDWVG
+996 
-1009 TTTIKNDA
+1009 
-1017 VGRALNIVY
+1017 
-1026 PDGKEVSYAYNVS
+1026 
-1039 GQRTS
+1039 
-1044 ITYPNGETV
+1044 
-1053 KYSYDEFKRLTSLE
+1053 
-1067 EANNITTYEYDQ
+1067 
-1079 YSHLQLKTMPNGVS
+1079 
-1093 TEYSYDNRGLLASL
+1093 
-1107 TNKDANG
+1107 
-1114 ILDRYFYKY
+1114 
-1123 DCEGNK
+1123 
-1129 TEIIKSRRNMPQE
+1129 
-1142 NGHYTYCYDALR
+1142 
-1154 KLTSVHKDG
+1154 
-1163 NLLHAYEY
+1163 
-1171 DAHGNRIRMTT
+1171 
-1182 KDGVTNYQY
+1182 
-1191 NKLNQLI
+1191 
-1198 SKIDS
+1198 
-1203 NGNEKYIYD
+1203 
-1212 SRGNLSQ
+1212 
-1219 IDCNGQTKHTFVY
+1219 
-1232 GVANRLTEA
+1232 
-1241 RNADGAYAKYE
+1241 
-1252 YSGLGHR
+1252 
-1259 IGVTQQMG
+1259 
-1267 PNDPEVQIRYV
+1267 
-1278 LDITKQ
+1278 
-1284 YNNIL
+1284 
-1289 QKEEAGETQTYLFD
+1289 
-1303 SKVSGMIHDN
+1303 
-1313 GIRSYFLHDDL
+1313 
-1324 GSPIRLLKP
+1324 
-1333 EGDVLESYA
+1333 
-1342 YDEFGCDVGYT
+1342 
-1353 PSQFHSFGYTG
+1353 
-1364 YQKDS
+1364 
-1369 VTGIYYAQAREYM
+1369 
-1382 PVIARFAARDFVK
+1382 
-1395 GQQDDPLSMNEYIY
+1395 
-1409 CRDNPT
+1409 
-1415 EYADANGLFV
+1415 
-1425 LSTLA
+1425 
-1430 IIGVGAAVGA
+1430 
-1440 LTSAG
+1440 TSAG

-1487 GTVAA
+1487 GTVAAA

-1672 VEYMEDYYG
+1672 VEYMEDYFG

>member
-305 NYGDCLN
+305 DYGDCLN

-526 NDKHGRPIERQ
+526 NDKHGIPIERQ

-549 AKGNIS
+549 A
-555 TLTNQ
+555 
-560 IGGTIAYFYDE
+560 
-571 LNRVVKVVDAKG
+571 
-583 NESKFEYNEAGNIVK
+583 
-598 ETNALGNSR
+598 
-607 CYAYNG
+607 
-613 NGLIEEMVDYNGAKT
+613 
-628 VQHYNAI
+628 
-635 NKVEKVIDPLGHE
+635 
-648 TCYEYDKMWNVSAV
+648 
-662 VLPNGAKSLY
+662 
-672 EYNQDNHMS
+672 
-681 RMTDALGNKTEFR
+681 
-694 YDVNGKCIAETDCMG
+694 
-709 SKEFSYDV
+709 
-717 VGRLVQV
+717 
-724 KEPNGGITKYEY
+724 
-736 DAEDHVIH
+736 
-744 IIDPMNNEVHL
+744 
-755 EYDKVG
+755 
-761 NLLVE
+761 
-766 RNNLGEMRIYTYTT
+766 
-780 LGNIDTVTDE
+780 
-790 SGLVIKY
+790 
-797 KYLPGEEKIQEIL
+797 
-810 YPDGNSEKYEYDLN
+810 
-824 GNVIAYIDVM
+824 
-834 GNKRCHTYDALDR
+834 
-847 LILTEEADGDR
+847 
-858 KIYSY
+858 
-863 DEVGNVISVTDC
+863 
-875 NGNSSHYI
+875 
-883 YSKKNELL
+883 
-891 KTIDALGNETE
+891 
-902 YEYDANSNL
+902 
-911 VKTVQKGKD
+911 
-920 GDCNEVVTCY
+920 
-930 ERDILGRVVG
+930 
-940 IIDSVGAE
+940 
-948 ERYTYNGKG
+948 
-957 YLTEKI
+957 
-963 DKEGYLTKYG
+963 
-973 YTSSGDVE
+973 
-981 HIQYADGKEVFLSYN
+981 
-996 VLRQLEEIKDWVG
+996 
-1009 TTTIKNDA
+1009 
-1017 VGRALNIVY
+1017 
-1026 PDGKEVSYAYNVS
+1026 
-1039 GQRTS
+1039 
-1044 ITYPNGETV
+1044 
-1053 KYSYDEFKRLTSLE
+1053 
-1067 EANNITTYEYDQ
+1067 
-1079 YSHLQLKTMPNGVS
+1079 
-1093 TEYSYDNRGLLASL
+1093 
-1107 TNKDANG
+1107 
-1114 ILDRYFYKY
+1114 
-1123 DCEGNK
+1123 
-1129 TEIIKSRRNMPQE
+1129 
-1142 NGHYTYCYDALR
+1142 
-1154 KLTSVHKDG
+1154 
-1163 NLLHAYEY
+1163 
-1171 DAHGNRIRMTT
+1171 
-1182 KDGVTNYQY
+1182 
-1191 NKLNQLI
+1191 
-1198 SKIDS
+1198 
-1203 NGNEKYIYD
+1203 
-1212 SRGNLSQ
+1212 
-1219 IDCNGQTKHTFVY
+1219 
-1232 GVANRLTEA
+1232 
-1241 RNADGAYAKYE
+1241 
-1252 YSGLGHR
+1252 
-1259 IGVTQQMG
+1259 
-1267 PNDPEVQIRYV
+1267 
-1278 LDITKQ
+1278 
-1284 YNNIL
+1284 
-1289 QKEEAGETQTYLFD
+1289 
-1303 SKVSGMIHDN
+1303 
-1313 GIRSYFLHDDL
+1313 
-1324 GSPIRLLKP
+1324 
-1333 EGDVLESYA
+1333 
-1342 YDEFGCDVGYT
+1342 
-1353 PSQFHSFGYTG
+1353 
-1364 YQKDS
+1364 
-1369 VTGIYYAQAREYM
+1369 
-1382 PVIARFAARDFVK
+1382 
-1395 GQQDDPLSMNEYIY
+1395 
-1409 CRDNPT
+1409 
-1415 EYADANGLFV
+1415 
-1425 LSTLA
+1425 
-1430 IIGVGAAVGA
+1430 
-1440 LTSAG
+1440 TSAG

-1672 VEYMEDYYG
+1672 VEYMEDYFG

>member
-223 EVDIIMEDGQHKV
+223 KVDIIMEDGQHKV

-305 NYGDCLN
+305 DYGDCLN

-387 RQLFSDGG
+387 RQLFSDGR

-549 AKGNIS
+549 A
-555 TLTNQ
+555 
-560 IGGTIAYFYDE
+560 
-571 LNRVVKVVDAKG
+571 
-583 NESKFEYNEAGNIVK
+583 
-598 ETNALGNSR
+598 
-607 CYAYNG
+607 
-613 NGLIEEMVDYNGAKT
+613 
-628 VQHYNAI
+628 
-635 NKVEKVIDPLGHE
+635 
-648 TCYEYDKMWNVSAV
+648 
-662 VLPNGAKSLY
+662 
-672 EYNQDNHMS
+672 
-681 RMTDALGNKTEFR
+681 
-694 YDVNGKCIAETDCMG
+694 
-709 SKEFSYDV
+709 
-717 VGRLVQV
+717 
-724 KEPNGGITKYEY
+724 
-736 DAEDHVIH
+736 
-744 IIDPMNNEVHL
+744 
-755 EYDKVG
+755 
-761 NLLVE
+761 
-766 RNNLGEMRIYTYTT
+766 
-780 LGNIDTVTDE
+780 
-790 SGLVIKY
+790 
-797 KYLPGEEKIQEIL
+797 
-810 YPDGNSEKYEYDLN
+810 
-824 GNVIAYIDVM
+824 
-834 GNKRCHTYDALDR
+834 
-847 LILTEEADGDR
+847 
-858 KIYSY
+858 
-863 DEVGNVISVTDC
+863 
-875 NGNSSHYI
+875 
-883 YSKKNELL
+883 
-891 KTIDALGNETE
+891 
-902 YEYDANSNL
+902 
-911 VKTVQKGKD
+911 
-920 GDCNEVVTCY
+920 
-930 ERDILGRVVG
+930 
-940 IIDSVGAE
+940 
-948 ERYTYNGKG
+948 
-957 YLTEKI
+957 
-963 DKEGYLTKYG
+963 
-973 YTSSGDVE
+973 
-981 HIQYADGKEVFLSYN
+981 
-996 VLRQLEEIKDWVG
+996 
-1009 TTTIKNDA
+1009 
-1017 VGRALNIVY
+1017 
-1026 PDGKEVSYAYNVS
+1026 
-1039 GQRTS
+1039 
-1044 ITYPNGETV
+1044 
-1053 KYSYDEFKRLTSLE
+1053 
-1067 EANNITTYEYDQ
+1067 
-1079 YSHLQLKTMPNGVS
+1079 
-1093 TEYSYDNRGLLASL
+1093 
-1107 TNKDANG
+1107 
-1114 ILDRYFYKY
+1114 
-1123 DCEGNK
+1123 
-1129 TEIIKSRRNMPQE
+1129 
-1142 NGHYTYCYDALR
+1142 
-1154 KLTSVHKDG
+1154 
-1163 NLLHAYEY
+1163 
-1171 DAHGNRIRMTT
+1171 
-1182 KDGVTNYQY
+1182 
-1191 NKLNQLI
+1191 
-1198 SKIDS
+1198 
-1203 NGNEKYIYD
+1203 
-1212 SRGNLSQ
+1212 
-1219 IDCNGQTKHTFVY
+1219 
-1232 GVANRLTEA
+1232 
-1241 RNADGAYAKYE
+1241 
-1252 YSGLGHR
+1252 
-1259 IGVTQQMG
+1259 
-1267 PNDPEVQIRYV
+1267 
-1278 LDITKQ
+1278 
-1284 YNNIL
+1284 
-1289 QKEEAGETQTYLFD
+1289 
-1303 SKVSGMIHDN
+1303 
-1313 GIRSYFLHDDL
+1313 
-1324 GSPIRLLKP
+1324 
-1333 EGDVLESYA
+1333 
-1342 YDEFGCDVGYT
+1342 
-1353 PSQFHSFGYTG
+1353 
-1364 YQKDS
+1364 
-1369 VTGIYYAQAREYM
+1369 
-1382 PVIARFAARDFVK
+1382 
-1395 GQQDDPLSMNEYIY
+1395 
-1409 CRDNPT
+1409 
-1415 EYADANGLFV
+1415 
-1425 LSTLA
+1425 
-1430 IIGVGAAVGA
+1430 
-1440 LTSAG
+1440 TSAG

-1487 GTVAA
+1487 GTVA

-1672 VEYMEDYYG
+1672 VEYMEDYFG

>member
-410 TERNGVQTIFVHDG
+410 TERNGAQTIFVHDG

-549 AKGNIS
+549 A
-555 TLTNQ
+555 
-560 IGGTIAYFYDE
+560 
-571 LNRVVKVVDAKG
+571 
-583 NESKFEYNEAGNIVK
+583 
-598 ETNALGNSR
+598 
-607 CYAYNG
+607 
-613 NGLIEEMVDYNGAKT
+613 
-628 VQHYNAI
+628 
-635 NKVEKVIDPLGHE
+635 
-648 TCYEYDKMWNVSAV
+648 
-662 VLPNGAKSLY
+662 
-672 EYNQDNHMS
+672 
-681 RMTDALGNKTEFR
+681 
-694 YDVNGKCIAETDCMG
+694 
-709 SKEFSYDV
+709 
-717 VGRLVQV
+717 
-724 KEPNGGITKYEY
+724 
-736 DAEDHVIH
+736 
-744 IIDPMNNEVHL
+744 
-755 EYDKVG
+755 
-761 NLLVE
+761 
-766 RNNLGEMRIYTYTT
+766 
-780 LGNIDTVTDE
+780 
-790 SGLVIKY
+790 
-797 KYLPGEEKIQEIL
+797 
-810 YPDGNSEKYEYDLN
+810 
-824 GNVIAYIDVM
+824 
-834 GNKRCHTYDALDR
+834 
-847 LILTEEADGDR
+847 
-858 KIYSY
+858 
-863 DEVGNVISVTDC
+863 
-875 NGNSSHYI
+875 
-883 YSKKNELL
+883 
-891 KTIDALGNETE
+891 
-902 YEYDANSNL
+902 
-911 VKTVQKGKD
+911 
-920 GDCNEVVTCY
+920 
-930 ERDILGRVVG
+930 
-940 IIDSVGAE
+940 
-948 ERYTYNGKG
+948 
-957 YLTEKI
+957 
-963 DKEGYLTKYG
+963 
-973 YTSSGDVE
+973 
-981 HIQYADGKEVFLSYN
+981 
-996 VLRQLEEIKDWVG
+996 
-1009 TTTIKNDA
+1009 
-1017 VGRALNIVY
+1017 
-1026 PDGKEVSYAYNVS
+1026 
-1039 GQRTS
+1039 
-1044 ITYPNGETV
+1044 
-1053 KYSYDEFKRLTSLE
+1053 
-1067 EANNITTYEYDQ
+1067 
-1079 YSHLQLKTMPNGVS
+1079 
-1093 TEYSYDNRGLLASL
+1093 
-1107 TNKDANG
+1107 
-1114 ILDRYFYKY
+1114 
-1123 DCEGNK
+1123 
-1129 TEIIKSRRNMPQE
+1129 
-1142 NGHYTYCYDALR
+1142 
-1154 KLTSVHKDG
+1154 
-1163 NLLHAYEY
+1163 
-1171 DAHGNRIRMTT
+1171 
-1182 KDGVTNYQY
+1182 
-1191 NKLNQLI
+1191 
-1198 SKIDS
+1198 
-1203 NGNEKYIYD
+1203 
-1212 SRGNLSQ
+1212 
-1219 IDCNGQTKHTFVY
+1219 
-1232 GVANRLTEA
+1232 
-1241 RNADGAYAKYE
+1241 
-1252 YSGLGHR
+1252 
-1259 IGVTQQMG
+1259 
-1267 PNDPEVQIRYV
+1267 
-1278 LDITKQ
+1278 
-1284 YNNIL
+1284 
-1289 QKEEAGETQTYLFD
+1289 
-1303 SKVSGMIHDN
+1303 
-1313 GIRSYFLHDDL
+1313 
-1324 GSPIRLLKP
+1324 
-1333 EGDVLESYA
+1333 
-1342 YDEFGCDVGYT
+1342 
-1353 PSQFHSFGYTG
+1353 
-1364 YQKDS
+1364 
-1369 VTGIYYAQAREYM
+1369 
-1382 PVIARFAARDFVK
+1382 
-1395 GQQDDPLSMNEYIY
+1395 
-1409 CRDNPT
+1409 
-1415 EYADANGLFV
+1415 
-1425 LSTLA
+1425 
-1430 IIGVGAAVGA
+1430 
-1440 LTSAG
+1440 TSAG

-1672 VEYMEDYYG
+1672 VEYMEDYFG

>member
-305 NYGDCLN
+305 DYGDCLN

-549 AKGNIS
+549 A
-555 TLTNQ
+555 
-560 IGGTIAYFYDE
+560 
-571 LNRVVKVVDAKG
+571 
-583 NESKFEYNEAGNIVK
+583 
-598 ETNALGNSR
+598 
-607 CYAYNG
+607 
-613 NGLIEEMVDYNGAKT
+613 
-628 VQHYNAI
+628 
-635 NKVEKVIDPLGHE
+635 
-648 TCYEYDKMWNVSAV
+648 
-662 VLPNGAKSLY
+662 
-672 EYNQDNHMS
+672 
-681 RMTDALGNKTEFR
+681 
-694 YDVNGKCIAETDCMG
+694 
-709 SKEFSYDV
+709 
-717 VGRLVQV
+717 
-724 KEPNGGITKYEY
+724 
-736 DAEDHVIH
+736 
-744 IIDPMNNEVHL
+744 
-755 EYDKVG
+755 
-761 NLLVE
+761 
-766 RNNLGEMRIYTYTT
+766 
-780 LGNIDTVTDE
+780 
-790 SGLVIKY
+790 
-797 KYLPGEEKIQEIL
+797 
-810 YPDGNSEKYEYDLN
+810 
-824 GNVIAYIDVM
+824 
-834 GNKRCHTYDALDR
+834 
-847 LILTEEADGDR
+847 
-858 KIYSY
+858 
-863 DEVGNVISVTDC
+863 
-875 NGNSSHYI
+875 
-883 YSKKNELL
+883 
-891 KTIDALGNETE
+891 
-902 YEYDANSNL
+902 
-911 VKTVQKGKD
+911 
-920 GDCNEVVTCY
+920 
-930 ERDILGRVVG
+930 
-940 IIDSVGAE
+940 
-948 ERYTYNGKG
+948 
-957 YLTEKI
+957 
-963 DKEGYLTKYG
+963 
-973 YTSSGDVE
+973 
-981 HIQYADGKEVFLSYN
+981 
-996 VLRQLEEIKDWVG
+996 
-1009 TTTIKNDA
+1009 
-1017 VGRALNIVY
+1017 
-1026 PDGKEVSYAYNVS
+1026 
-1039 GQRTS
+1039 
-1044 ITYPNGETV
+1044 
-1053 KYSYDEFKRLTSLE
+1053 
-1067 EANNITTYEYDQ
+1067 
-1079 YSHLQLKTMPNGVS
+1079 
-1093 TEYSYDNRGLLASL
+1093 
-1107 TNKDANG
+1107 
-1114 ILDRYFYKY
+1114 
-1123 DCEGNK
+1123 
-1129 TEIIKSRRNMPQE
+1129 
-1142 NGHYTYCYDALR
+1142 
-1154 KLTSVHKDG
+1154 
-1163 NLLHAYEY
+1163 
-1171 DAHGNRIRMTT
+1171 
-1182 KDGVTNYQY
+1182 
-1191 NKLNQLI
+1191 
-1198 SKIDS
+1198 
-1203 NGNEKYIYD
+1203 
-1212 SRGNLSQ
+1212 
-1219 IDCNGQTKHTFVY
+1219 
-1232 GVANRLTEA
+1232 
-1241 RNADGAYAKYE
+1241 
-1252 YSGLGHR
+1252 
-1259 IGVTQQMG
+1259 
-1267 PNDPEVQIRYV
+1267 
-1278 LDITKQ
+1278 
-1284 YNNIL
+1284 
-1289 QKEEAGETQTYLFD
+1289 
-1303 SKVSGMIHDN
+1303 
-1313 GIRSYFLHDDL
+1313 
-1324 GSPIRLLKP
+1324 
-1333 EGDVLESYA
+1333 
-1342 YDEFGCDVGYT
+1342 
-1353 PSQFHSFGYTG
+1353 
-1364 YQKDS
+1364 
-1369 VTGIYYAQAREYM
+1369 
-1382 PVIARFAARDFVK
+1382 
-1395 GQQDDPLSMNEYIY
+1395 
-1409 CRDNPT
+1409 
-1415 EYADANGLFV
+1415 
-1425 LSTLA
+1425 
-1430 IIGVGAAVGA
+1430 
-1440 LTSAG
+1440 TSAG

-1553 KTKMPTTKSTKDL
+1553 KTKTPTTKSTKDL

-1572 GLKKNETKMDAIEA
+1572 RLKKNETKMDAIEA

-1672 VEYMEDYYG
+1672 VEYMEDYFG